1 MFCIGVLQGFA
12 QGFTYTDENGVNWE
26 CSLVSCTI
34 NIPDGTRKDSTYV
47 TIISASNYGEEVTIP
62 EVVKYERKEYTITEL
77 QGVFRNNPTL
87 KKVTLPKS
95 ATSLLRTFEGCTLL
109 SEVVNTAQIQY
120 CSGTFFECSS
130 LKSIDLSNC
139 ETIGHATFDNCYN
152 LQSVNLK
159 KCKTIESE
167 AFSNCSNLQSV
178 GDLST
183 CTSIGHSAFNKCS
196 SLKSIDISNCNFLD
210 RFAFSGCY
218 KLEEVKLS
226 KQINKINEDT
236 FDGCTNL
243 KNIDLSNC
251 TSIEESAFS
260 DCINLTSVGN
270 TALLTSIKEYA
281 FSSCIKLTTIN
292 LSNCAFIGEY
302 AFKGCTKLS
311 NINLSKCKFL
321 GHSAFYQCTE
331 LTEVDLSSCSSLE
344 ESVFSGCS
352 NLKTIKGIENF
363 TTIPA
368 YAFEGTG
375 IETLSLPLCTT
386 IQKAAFKKC
395 IQLKSVN
402 LPKCET
408 IEGYK
413 AEYYEAEGAFMGC
426 TNLQEVELPNCIS
439 IGEYTFYSCTNLQ
452 KVELPN
458 CINIGESTFSSCPKL
473 KSINIPVCQT
483 IDKEAFAY
491 CGNLN
496 EVSLPNTI
504 QKLGYKCFN
513 GNTSLTLYAKNVPA
527 LDRNPGTTAESDTLA
542 LGKNVLIIVPEESL
556 AAYQAADVWN
566 TMSERI
572 FPLGTQFD
580 YDVEAN
586 AQASTSGLQKAIG
599 EKNLRSVVTLK
610 VKGSI
615 NSYDIMVMRNKMDNL
630 HHLDLADADIKSS
643 TYQYYTGYSTQDDI
657 LGPHSFADL
666 DKLLTVKLPKS
677 VKYIDQAF
685 NKCSQLRSVEMPE
698 NLICVGDTTDYEY
711 INGGAFSD
719 CNNLE
724 EIIFHNCERIGG
736 CAFIQCCSLQEI
748 TLPKNLKH
756 IGSFAFDNCNQLKDI
771 IFPGEVET
779 ISNHAFNGCS
789 NLASIQFPPSLK
801 SIEACAFF
809 GCGKLS
815 NINLPGLTNIS
826 EGTFSCCWNLK
837 EIKLPSTLERIG
849 DNAFENCTNLNKV
862 YTYTVLP
869 INIDQN
875 TFTNFKAT
883 TLYVPTQ
890 SYDNY
895 YWSTQWGQF
904 KEIKEFDEP
913 YTYIYLD
920 NEFTLEKRFEGT
932 PDIDIKNNGALTV
945 NGKENQDA
953 GEVTVK
959 GDGNNSA
966 GTLITDGNLDAKK
979 LRFDITVNANQWYFF
994 SFPFDINLADIKTP
1008 GKYVFRKY
1016 NGSLRADQGTG
1027 GWVDLASD
1035 ETTLKQGVGYI
1046 FQTAK
1051 SGNLTLRVT
1060 KEKFGKLD
1068 ANNIVKDLS
1077 SYPSADEQN
1086 ASWNF
1091 IGNPQISYMDAASL
1105 GYDAPITYW
1114 NGNSYEAV
1122 RPGDDEF
1129 ALQPFQAFFV
1139 QKPVDVSNIEFK
1151 AEDRITKSE
1160 SINKQNNA
1168 RARRIGRGINPE
1180 RLLINLTLSDGN
1192 HTDKTRVV
1200 FNDKKSQAYEL
1211 DCDAAKFAAIND
1223 APQFYTIE
1231 AKAGNLAINERPM
1244 GSVKLGFAAKKAG
1257 NFTIS
1262 AKRMDQPMLLQDNQT
1277 GATYDLTEGDYQFA
1291 SNAGTFENRFVLVP
1305 SRGTTGIA
1313 DIVKKTGINIMPT
1326 DAGINL
1332 NGVDGKKVTIYAA
1345 DGTMLASRTFDG
1357 MLNLMKGVYI
1367 VKIDN
1372 LSTKVM
1378 VK

>member
-1 MFCIGVLQGFA
+1 MKRLLLLSVMYCIGVLQGFA
-12 QGFTYTDENGVNWE
+12 QDYFTYTDENGVNWE
-26 CSLVSCTI
+26 CYLGSTGITL
-34 NIPDGTRKDSTYV
+34 PDGTWKDSTYV
-47 TIISASNYGEEVTIP
+47 NIYSASNYGDDVTVP
-62 EVVKYERKEYTITEL
+62 EIITYNGKSYTVAEL
-77 QGVFRNNPTL
+77 GSVFSNNQTL

-95 ATSLLRTFEGCTLL
+95 SISLNHTFYKCTLL
-109 SEVVNTAQIQY
+109 SEIVNTEQIKR
-120 CSGTFFECSS
+120 CENLTFSNCSS

-139 ETIGHATFDNCYN
+139 ESLGCGDFEDCKN
-152 LQSVNLK
+152 LQSVNLR
-159 KCKTIESE
+159 KCTYIDSY
-167 AFSNCSNLQSV
+167 AFRGCSSLQSV
-178 GDLST
+178 GDISN
-183 CTSIGHSAFNKCS
+183 CTTIREEAFHFCS
-196 SLKSIDISNCNFLD
+196 SLKSIDISSCNSLED
-210 RFAFSGCY
+210 RLFAICS

-226 KQINKINEDT
+226 KQLAKIGSNV
-236 FDGCTNL
+236 FDGCSNL
-243 KNIDLSNC
+243 KSIDLSYCTSIGEYAFNECRSMTVVGSIASFSSIQRYAFNNCVNLSDIDLSNC
-251 TSIEESAFS
+251 TFVGENAF
-260 DCINLTSVGN
+260 
-270 TALLTSIKEYA
+270 Y
-281 FSSCIKLTTIN
+281 
-292 LSNCAFIGEY
+292 NCA
-302 AFKGCTKLS
+302 KLS
-311 NINLSKCKFL
+311 SINLSKCKLFETN
-321 GHSAFYQCTE
+321 AFAYCE
-331 LTEVDLSSCSSLE
+331 GLREVDLSSCSSLAE
-344 ESVFSGCS
+344 GFFKGCS

-386 IQKAAFKKC
+386 IQKAAFKEC
-395 IQLKSVN
+395 MQLKSVN
-402 LPKCET
+402 LPKCES

-413 AEYYEAEGAFMGC
+413 SEYNEADGAFYKC
-426 TNLQEVELPNCIS
+426 NNLQEVDLPS
-439 IGEYTFYSCTNLQ
+439 
-452 KVELPN
+452 

-527 LDRNPGTTAESDTLA
+527 LDRYPGTMAESDTLA

-556 AAYQAADVWN
+556 AAYQTADVWN

-572 FPLGTQFD
+572 FPMGTQFE
-580 YDVEAN
+580 YNVEAT

-630 HHLDLADADIKSS
+630 HYLDLADADVKSN
-643 TYQYYTGYSTQDDI
+643 TYDYYTGYSTQDDI

-666 DKLLTVKLPKS
+666 DKLMTVKLPKS

-685 NKCSQLRSVEMPE
+685 NNCSQLRSVEMPE
-698 NLICVGDTTDYEY
+698 NLICIGDTVDWTFWED
-711 INGGAFSD
+711 NVGAFRN
-719 CNNLE
+719 CTNLE
-724 EIIFHNCERIGG
+724 GIIFHNCERIGRY
-736 CAFIQCCSLQEI
+736 AFNQCTSLQEI

-756 IGSFAFDNCNQLKDI
+756 VGSYAFSQCSQLKDI
-771 IFPGEVET
+771 ILPSEVET
-779 ISNHAFNGCS
+779 ISYHAFEYC

-801 SIEACAFF
+801 SIESYAFS
-809 GCGKLS
+809 GCSKLS
-815 NINLPGLTNIS
+815 SINLPGLTNIS
-826 EGTFSCCWNLK
+826 ENTFSGCSNLT
-837 EIKLPSTLERIG
+837 EVKLPSTLERIG
-849 DNAFENCTNLNKV
+849 NNAFENCSNLIKV

-913 YTYIYLD
+913 YTCIYLD

-945 NGKENQDA
+945 NGKDNQNA

-959 GDGNNSA
+959 GDGNSSA

-1046 FQTAK
+1046 FQTAQ

-1332 NGVDGKKVTIYAA
+1332 NGVNGKKVTIYAA

>member
-1 MFCIGVLQGFA
+1 MKRLLLLSVMFCIGVLQGFA
-12 QGFTYTDENGVNWE
+12 QDYFTYTDENGVNWE
-26 CSLVSCTI
+26 CYLGSTGITL
-34 NIPDGTRKDSTYV
+34 PDGTWKDSTYV
-47 TIISASNYGEEVTIP
+47 NIYSASNYGDDVTVP
-62 EVVKYERKEYTITEL
+62 EIITYNGKSYTVAEL
-77 QGVFRNNPTL
+77 GSVFSNNQTL

-95 ATSLLRTFEGCTLL
+95 SISLNHTFYKCTLL
-109 SEVVNTAQIQY
+109 SEIVNTEQIKR
-120 CSGTFFECSS
+120 CENLTFSNCSS

-139 ETIGHATFDNCYN
+139 ESLGCGDFEDCKN
-152 LQSVNLK
+152 LQSVNLR
-159 KCKTIESE
+159 KCTYIDSY
-167 AFSNCSNLQSV
+167 AFRGCSSLQSV
-178 GDLST
+178 GDISN
-183 CTSIGHSAFNKCS
+183 CTTIREEAFHFCS
-196 SLKSIDISNCNFLD
+196 SLKSIDISSCNSLED
-210 RFAFSGCY
+210 RLFAICS

-226 KQINKINEDT
+226 KQLAKIGSNV
-236 FDGCTNL
+236 FDGCSNL
-243 KNIDLSNC
+243 KSIDLSYCTSIGEYAFNECRSMTVVGSIASFSSIQRYAFNNCVNLSDIDLSNC
-251 TSIEESAFS
+251 TFVGENAF
-260 DCINLTSVGN
+260 
-270 TALLTSIKEYA
+270 Y
-281 FSSCIKLTTIN
+281 
-292 LSNCAFIGEY
+292 NCA
-302 AFKGCTKLS
+302 KLS
-311 NINLSKCKFL
+311 SINLSKCKLFETN
-321 GHSAFYQCTE
+321 AFAYCE
-331 LTEVDLSSCSSLE
+331 GLREVDLSSCSSLAE
-344 ESVFSGCS
+344 GFFKGCS

-386 IQKAAFKKC
+386 IQKAAFKEC
-395 IQLKSVN
+395 MQLKSVN

-413 AEYYEAEGAFMGC
+413 PEYDGAEGAFLGC
-426 TNLQEVELPNCIS
+426 NNLQEVDLPS
-439 IGEYTFYSCTNLQ
+439 
-452 KVELPN
+452 
-458 CINIGESTFSSCPKL
+458 CINIEKYAFYSCPKL
-473 KSINIPVCQT
+473 SSINIPVCQA
-483 IDKEAFAY
+483 IGEEVFAY

-527 LDRNPGTTAESDTLA
+527 LDRYPGNMAESDTLA

-572 FPLGTQFD
+572 FPMGTQFE
-580 YDVEAN
+580 YNVEAN

-630 HHLDLADADIKSS
+630 HYLDLADADVKSN
-643 TYQYYTGYSTQDDI
+643 TYDYYTGYSTQDDI

-685 NKCSQLRSVEMPE
+685 NNCSQLRSVEMPE
-698 NLICVGDTTDYEY
+698 NLICIGDTVDWNFWED
-711 INGGAFSD
+711 NVGAFRN
-719 CNNLE
+719 CTNLE
-724 EIIFHNCERIGG
+724 EIIFHNCEKIGG
-736 CAFIQCCSLQEI
+736 YAFNKCTSLQEI
-748 TLPKNLKH
+748 TLSKNLKH
-756 IGSFAFDNCNQLKDI
+756 VGSYAFSQCNQLKDI
-771 IFPGEVET
+771 ILPSEVET
-779 ISNHAFNGCS
+779 ISYHAFEDC

-801 SIEACAFF
+801 RIESYAFS
-809 GCGKLS
+809 GCGNLS
-815 NINLPGLTNIS
+815 SINLPGLTSIS
-826 EGTFSCCWNLK
+826 NYTFFGCSNLT
-837 EIKLPSTLERIG
+837 EVKLPSTLERIG
-849 DNAFENCTNLNKV
+849 DNAFENCDNLNKV

-945 NGKENQDA
+945 NGKDNQNA

-959 GDGNNSA
+959 GDGNSSA

-1046 FQTAK
+1046 FQTAQG
-1051 SGNLTLRVT
+1051 GNLTLRVT

-1114 NGNSYEAV
+1114 NGDSYEAV

-1211 DCDAAKFAAIND
+1211 DCDAAKFAAISD

-1277 GATYDLTEGDYQFA
+1277 GATFDLTEGDYQFA

-1332 NGVDGKKVTIYAA
+1332 NGVNGKKVTIYAA

>member
-1 MFCIGVLQGFA
+1 MYCIGVLQGFA
-12 QGFTYTDENGVNWE
+12 QYASFTYTDENGVNWE
-26 CSLVSCTI
+26 CNLESAGTTM
-34 NIPDGTRKDSTYV
+34 PDGSWKDSTYV
-47 TIISASNYGEEVTIP
+47 TINGASNYGEEVTVP
-62 EVVKYERKEYTITEL
+62 GVVKYEGKDYTITQL
-77 QGVFRNNPTL
+77 GGIFSNNQTL

-95 ATSLLRTFEGCTLL
+95 VTSLNYTFNGCTLL
-109 SEVVNTAQIQY
+109 SEIVNTEQIKI
-120 CSGTFFECSS
+120 CGGSTFSGCSS
-130 LKSIDLSNC
+130 LKNIDLSNC
-139 ETIGHATFDNCYN
+139 ETIGGSTFSNCNN

-159 KCKTIESE
+159 KCITIESQ
-167 AFSNCSNLQSV
+167 AFLNCNNLKSV
-178 GDLST
+178 GNLSS
-183 CTSIGHSAFNKCS
+183 CTTIGENAFHSCY
-196 SLKSIDISNCNFLD
+196 SLKSIDISSCNSLNGNV
-210 RFAFSGCY
+210 FSDCTR
-218 KLEEVKLS
+218 LEEIKLS
-226 KQINKINEDT
+226 KQLSQIRWYT
-236 FDGCTNL
+236 FSGCTNL

-251 TSIEESAFS
+251 TSIGDYAFAECRS
-260 DCINLTSVGN
+260 LTSVGN
-270 TALLTSIKEYA
+270 TALLSSIEGYA
-281 FSSCIKLTTIN
+281 FSNCANLTNID
-292 LSNCAFIGEY
+292 LSNCTFIGEW
-302 AFKGCTKLS
+302 AFHGCPKLS
-311 NINLSKCKFL
+311 NINLSKCKL
-321 GHSAFYQCTE
+321 LENYAFMDCTE
-331 LTEVDLSSCSSLE
+331 LTEVDLSSCSSLAYGI
-344 ESVFSGCS
+344 FAYCS
-352 NLKTIKGIENF
+352 KLKTVKGIENI

-368 YAFEGTG
+368 NAFANTG

-386 IQKAAFKKC
+386 IQEGAFREC
-395 IQLKSVN
+395 SQLKS
-402 LPKCET
+402 
-408 IEGYK
+408 ID
-413 AEYYEAEGAFMGC
+413 
-426 TNLQEVELPNCIS
+426 
-439 IGEYTFYSCTNLQ
+439 
-452 KVELPN
+452 
-458 CINIGESTFSSCPKL
+458 
-473 KSINIPVCQT
+473 IPVCQS
-483 IDKEAFAY
+483 IGMNAFAS
-491 CGNLN
+491 CSRL
-496 EVSLPNTI
+496 ESASIPNTI
-504 QKLGYKCFN
+504 KSLGYKCFN
-513 GNTSLTLYAKNVPA
+513 GNTTLTLYAKNVPA
-527 LDRNPGTTAESDTLA
+527 LDRYPGNMAETDTLA

-556 AAYQAADVWN
+556 AAYQAAVVWN

-572 FPLGTQFD
+572 FPLGTQFN
-580 YDVEAN
+580 YDVEAT
-586 AQASTSGLQKAIG
+586 AQASTSGLQKTIG

-630 HHLDLADADIKSS
+630 HHLDLSDADIKSNS
-643 TYQYYTGYSTQDDI
+643 YDYYTGYSTQDDI

-666 DKLLTVKLPKS
+666 DKLMTVKLPKS
-677 VKYIDQAF
+677 VKYINQAF
-685 NKCSQLRSVEMPE
+685 NNCSQLRSVEMPE
-698 NLICVGDTTDYEY
+698 NLICVGDTLDNEWSMG
-711 INGGAFSD
+711 GGAFKN
-719 CNNLE
+719 CTNLE
-724 EIIFHNCERIGG
+724 NIIFHNCEKIGG
-736 CAFIQCCSLQEI
+736 YAFYQCNSLQEI
-748 TLPKNLKH
+748 TLPKDLKR
-756 IGSFAFDNCNQLKDI
+756 IGNSAFRYCSQLKDI
-771 IFPGEVET
+771 ILPSEVET
-779 ISNHAFNGCS
+779 INYHAFEDCG

-801 SIEACAFF
+801 SIETEAFSN
-809 GCGKLS
+809 CYKLS
-815 NINLPGLTNIS
+815 SINLPGLTSIS
-826 EGTFSCCWNLK
+826 ENTFNGCSNLT
-837 EIKLPSTLERIG
+837 EVKLPSTLERIG
-849 DNAFENCTNLNKV
+849 DNAFENCDNLNKV

-945 NGKENQDA
+945 NGKDNQNA

-959 GDGNNSA
+959 GDGNSSA

-1046 FQTAK
+1046 FQTAQG
-1051 SGNLTLRVT
+1051 GNLTLRVT

-1168 RARRIGRGINPE
+1168 RARRIGRGINPD

-1277 GATYDLTEGDYQFA
+1277 GATFDLTEGDYQFA

>member
-12 QGFTYTDENGVNWE
+12 QDYFTYTDENGVNWE
-26 CSLVSCTI
+26 CYLGSTSITL
-34 NIPDGTRKDSTYV
+34 PDGTWKDSTYV
-47 TIISASNYGEEVTIP
+47 NIYSASNYGDDVTVP
-62 EVVKYERKEYTITEL
+62 EIITYNGKSYTVAEL
-77 QGVFRNNPTL
+77 GSVFSNNQTL

-95 ATSLLRTFEGCTLL
+95 SISLNHTFYKCTLL
-109 SEVVNTAQIQY
+109 SEIVNTEQIKR
-120 CSGTFFECSS
+120 CENLTFSNCSS

-139 ETIGHATFDNCYN
+139 ESLGCGDFEDCKN
-152 LQSVNLK
+152 LQSVNLR
-159 KCKTIESE
+159 KCTYIDSY
-167 AFSNCSNLQSV
+167 AFRGCSSLQSV
-178 GDLST
+178 GDISN
-183 CTSIGHSAFNKCS
+183 CTTIREEAFHFCS
-196 SLKSIDISNCNFLD
+196 SLKSIDISSCNSLED
-210 RFAFSGCY
+210 RLFAVYS

-226 KQINKINEDT
+226 KQLAKIGSNV
-236 FDGCTNL
+236 FDGCSNL
-243 KNIDLSNC
+243 KSIDLSYCTSIGEYAFNECRSMTVVGSIASFSSIQRYAFNNCVNLSDIDLSNC
-251 TSIEESAFS
+251 TFVGENAF
-260 DCINLTSVGN
+260 
-270 TALLTSIKEYA
+270 Y
-281 FSSCIKLTTIN
+281 
-292 LSNCAFIGEY
+292 NCA
-302 AFKGCTKLS
+302 KLS
-311 NINLSKCKFL
+311 SINLSKCKLFETN
-321 GHSAFYQCTE
+321 AFAYCE
-331 LTEVDLSSCSSLE
+331 GLREVDLSSCSSLAE
-344 ESVFSGCS
+344 GFFKGCS

-386 IQKAAFKKC
+386 IQKAAFKEC
-395 IQLKSVN
+395 MQLKSVN

-413 AEYYEAEGAFMGC
+413 PEYDGAEGAFLGC
-426 TNLQEVELPNCIS
+426 NNLQEVDLPS
-439 IGEYTFYSCTNLQ
+439 
-452 KVELPN
+452 
-458 CINIGESTFSSCPKL
+458 CINIEKYAFYSCPKL
-473 KSINIPVCQT
+473 SSINIPVCQA
-483 IDKEAFAY
+483 IGEEVFAY

-527 LDRNPGTTAESDTLA
+527 LDRYPGNMAESDTLA

-556 AAYQAADVWN
+556 AAYQTADVWN

-580 YDVEAN
+580 YNVEAN

-630 HHLDLADADIKSS
+630 HYLDLADADVKSN
-643 TYQYYTGYSTQDDI
+643 TYDYYTGYSTQDDI

-685 NKCSQLRSVEMPE
+685 NNCSQLRSVEMPE
-698 NLICVGDTTDYEY
+698 NLICIGDTVDWNFWED
-711 INGGAFSD
+711 NVGAFRN
-719 CNNLE
+719 CTNLE
-724 EIIFHNCERIGG
+724 EIIFHNCEKIGG
-736 CAFIQCCSLQEI
+736 YAFNKCTSLQEI
-748 TLPKNLKH
+748 TLSKNLKH
-756 IGSFAFDNCNQLKDI
+756 VGSYAFSQCNQLKDI
-771 IFPGEVET
+771 ILPSEVET
-779 ISNHAFNGCS
+779 ISYHAFEDC

-801 SIEACAFF
+801 RIESYAFS
-809 GCGKLS
+809 GCGNLS
-815 NINLPGLTNIS
+815 SINLPGLTSIS
-826 EGTFSCCWNLK
+826 NYTFFGCSNLT
-837 EIKLPSTLERIG
+837 EVKLPSTLERIG
-849 DNAFENCTNLNKV
+849 DNAFENCDNLNKV

-945 NGKENQDA
+945 NGKDNQNA

-959 GDGNNSA
+959 GDGNSSA

-1046 FQTAK
+1046 FQTAQG
-1051 SGNLTLRVT
+1051 GNLTLRVT

-1332 NGVDGKKVTIYAA
+1332 NGVNGKKVTIYAT

>member
-1 MFCIGVLQGFA
+1 M
-12 QGFTYTDENGVNWE
+12 
-26 CSLVSCTI
+26 
-34 NIPDGTRKDSTYV
+34 PDGTWKDTTYV
-47 TIISASNYGEEVTIP
+47 TINSASNYGEEVTVP
-62 EVVKYERKEYTITEL
+62 GVVKYEGRDYTITQL
-77 QGVFRNNPTL
+77 GNIFCNNQTL

-95 ATSLLRTFEGCTLL
+95 VTSLSSTFEGCTLL
-109 SEVVNTAQIQY
+109 SEVVNTAQILY
-120 CSGTFFECSS
+120 CSRTFDECSS

-139 ETIGHATFDNCYN
+139 ETIGNATFANCYN

-159 KCKTIESE
+159 KCITIESQ
-167 AFSNCSNLQSV
+167 AFTNCYNLQSV
-178 GDLST
+178 GDLSS
-183 CTSIGHSAFNKCS
+183 CTTIMYGAFQSCS
-196 SLKSIDISNCNFLD
+196 SLKSIDISNCISLD
-210 RFAFSGCY
+210 GSVFQGCS

-226 KQINKINEDT
+226 KQINQLKESI
-236 FDGCTNL
+236 FSGCTNL
-243 KNIDLSNC
+243 KSIDLSNC
-251 TSIEESAFS
+251 TSIGGSAFNGCQS
-260 DCINLTSVGN
+260 LTSVGN
-270 TALLTSIKEYA
+270 TALLSSIQGNA
-281 FSSCIKLTTIN
+281 FWGCTNLTTID
-292 LSNCAFIGEY
+292 LSNCTFIGEG
-302 AFKGCTKLS
+302 AFSTCAKLS
-311 NINLSKCKFL
+311 NINLSKCKLL
-321 GHSAFYQCTE
+321 GNGAFNNCTN
-331 LTEVDLSSCSSLE
+331 LTEVDLSSCSSLA
-344 ESVFSGCS
+344 ESVFRGCS

-386 IQKAAFKKC
+386 IQIAAFKECK
-395 IQLKSVN
+395 QLKSVN

-408 IEGYK
+408 IEGK
-413 AEYYEAEGAFMGC
+413 LEYDGAKGAFYGC
-426 TNLQEVELPNCIS
+426 NNLQEVELPSCIN
-439 IGEYTFYSCTNLQ
+439 IEKYTFYSC
-452 KVELPN
+452 
-458 CINIGESTFSSCPKL
+458 SKL
-473 KSINIPVCQT
+473 SSINIPVCQT
-483 IDKEAFAY
+483 IGEEAFAY

-504 QKLGYKCFN
+504 QKLGYKCFD
-513 GNTSLTLYAKNVPA
+513 GNTLLTLYAKNVPA
-527 LDRNPGTTAESDTLA
+527 LDRYPGNMAETDTLA

-572 FPLGTQFD
+572 FPMGTQFN
-580 YDVEAN
+580 YDVEAT

-630 HHLDLADADIKSS
+630 HYLDLADADVKSN
-643 TYQYYTGYSTQDDI
+643 TYDYYTGYSTQDDI

-685 NKCSQLRSVEMPE
+685 NNCRQLRSIEMPE
-698 NLICVGDTTDYEY
+698 NLICVGDTTDGNYSY
-711 INGGAFSD
+711 NDNTGAFRN
-719 CNNLE
+719 CTNLE
-724 EIIFHNCERIGG
+724 EIIFHNCEKIGG
-736 CAFIQCCSLQEI
+736 NAFYQCNSLQEI

-756 IGSFAFDNCNQLKDI
+756 VGSYAFNYCSQLKDI
-771 IFPGEVET
+771 ILPSEVET
-779 ISNHAFNGCS
+779 ISDHAFEFCG
-789 NLASIQFPPSLK
+789 NLSSIQFPPSLK
-801 SIEACAFF
+801 RIESYAFRD
-809 GCGKLS
+809 CSKLS
-815 NINLPGLTNIS
+815 SINLPGLTSIS
-826 EGTFSCCWNLK
+826 ENTFSGCSNLT

-849 DNAFENCTNLNKV
+849 NNAFENCSNLNKV

-945 NGKENQDA
+945 NGKDNQDA

-959 GDGNNSA
+959 GDGNSSA

-1046 FQTAK
+1046 FQTAQ

-1332 NGVDGKKVTIYAA
+1332 NGVNGKKVTIYAA

>member
-12 QGFTYTDENGVNWE
+12 QSTSFTYTDENGVNWE
-26 CSLVSCTI
+26 CSLNYTSLAM
-34 NIPDGTRKDSTYV
+34 PDGSWKDSTYV
-47 TIISASNYGEEVTIP
+47 YINGASNYGEEVTVP
-62 EVVKYERKEYTITEL
+62 GVVKYEEKDYTIT
-77 QGVFRNNPTL
+77 QIGSIFCNNQTL

-95 ATSLLRTFEGCTLL
+95 VTSLSSTFEGCTLL
-109 SEVVNTAQIQY
+109 SEVVNTDQILY
-120 CSGTFFECSS
+120 CSRTFNECRS

-139 ETIGHATFDNCYN
+139 ETIGNATFANCYN

-159 KCKTIESE
+159 KCITIESQ
-167 AFSNCSNLQSV
+167 AFTNCNNLQSV
-178 GDLST
+178 GDLSS
-183 CTSIGHSAFNKCS
+183 CTTIMYGAFQSCS
-196 SLKSIDISNCNFLD
+196 SLKSIDISNCTSLGEEA
-210 RFAFSGCY
+210 FADCS

-226 KQINKINEDT
+226 KQINKINDDT
-236 FDGCTNL
+236 FSGCTNL
-243 KNIDLSNC
+243 KSIDLSNC
-251 TSIEESAFS
+251 TSIGGSAFNGCQS
-260 DCINLTSVGN
+260 LTSVGN
-270 TALLTSIKEYA
+270 TALLSSIQGNA
-281 FSSCIKLTTIN
+281 FSGCTNLTTIDLSN
-292 LSNCAFIGEY
+292 STFVGENAFSNCA
-302 AFKGCTKLS
+302 KLS
-311 NINLSKCKFL
+311 NINLSKCNLL
-321 GHSAFYQCTE
+321 GYGAFNNCTN
-331 LTEVDLSSCSSLE
+331 LTEVDLSSCSSLA
-344 ESVFSGCS
+344 ESVFRGCS

-368 YAFEGTG
+368 YAFEGIG

-386 IQKAAFKKC
+386 IQEGAFRTC
-395 IQLKSVN
+395 SQLKS
-402 LPKCET
+402 
-408 IEGYK
+408 ID
-413 AEYYEAEGAFMGC
+413 
-426 TNLQEVELPNCIS
+426 
-439 IGEYTFYSCTNLQ
+439 
-452 KVELPN
+452 
-458 CINIGESTFSSCPKL
+458 
-473 KSINIPVCQT
+473 IPVCQS
-483 IDKEAFAY
+483 IGMNAFAS
-491 CGNLN
+491 CSRL
-496 EVSLPNTI
+496 ESASIPNTI
-504 QKLGYKCFN
+504 KSLGYKCFN
-513 GNTSLTLYAKNVPA
+513 GNTTLTLYAKNVPA

-542 LGKNVLIIVPEESL
+542 LGKNVLIIVPKESL

-572 FPLGTQFD
+572 FPMGTQFN
-580 YDVEAN
+580 YDVEAT

-630 HHLDLADADIKSS
+630 HYLDLADADVKSN
-643 TYQYYTGYSTQDDI
+643 TYNYYTGYSTQDDI

-666 DKLLTVKLPKS
+666 DKLMTVKLPKS
-677 VKYIDQAF
+677 VKYIDLAF
-685 NKCSQLRSVEMPE
+685 NNCRQLRSVEMPE
-698 NLICVGDTTDYEY
+698 NLICVGDTADW
-711 INGGAFSD
+711 NWNKDGGAFGN
-719 CNNLE
+719 CTNLE
-724 EIIFHNCERIGG
+724 EIIFHNCEKIGG
-736 CAFIQCCSLQEI
+736 KAFYQCNSLQEI

-756 IGSFAFDNCNQLKDI
+756 IGSYAFNYCNQLKDI
-771 IFPGEVET
+771 ILPNEVET
-779 ISNHAFNGCS
+779 IGEHAFEFCY
-789 NLASIQFPPSLK
+789 NLSSVQFPPSLK
-801 SIEACAFF
+801 RIEANAFY
-809 GCGKLS
+809 CCISLS
-815 NINLPGLTNIS
+815 SINLPGLTSIS
-826 EGTFSCCWNLK
+826 ENTFSGCSNLT
-837 EIKLPSTLERIG
+837 EVKLPSTLERIG
-849 DNAFENCTNLNKV
+849 DNAFSNCDNLNKV

-945 NGKENQDA
+945 NGKDNQNA

-959 GDGNNSA
+959 GDGNSSA

-1046 FQTAK
+1046 FQTAQ

-1091 IGNPQISYMDAASL
+1091 IGNPQISYMDATSL
-1105 GYDAPITYW
+1105 GYNAPITYW

-1160 SINKQNNA
+1160 SINKQNKA

-1211 DCDAAKFAAIND
+1211 DCDAAKFAAISD

-1244 GSVKLGFAAKKAG
+1244 GSVKLGFTAKKAG

-1277 GATYDLTEGDYQFA
+1277 GATFDLTEGDYQFA

-1332 NGVDGKKVTIYAA
+1332 NGVNGKKVTIYAA

>member
-12 QGFTYTDENGVNWE
+12 QSTSFTYTDENGVNWE
-26 CSLVSCTI
+26 CSLNYTSLAM
-34 NIPDGTRKDSTYV
+34 PDGSWKDSTYV
-47 TIISASNYGEEVTIP
+47 YINGASNYGEEVTVP
-62 EVVKYERKEYTITEL
+62 GVVKYEEKDYTIT
-77 QGVFRNNPTL
+77 QIGSIFCNNQTL

-95 ATSLLRTFEGCTLL
+95 VTSLSSTFEGCTLL
-109 SEVVNTAQIQY
+109 SEVVNTDQILY
-120 CSGTFFECSS
+120 CSRTFNECRS

-139 ETIGHATFDNCYN
+139 ETIGNATFANCYN

-159 KCKTIESE
+159 KCITIESQ
-167 AFSNCSNLQSV
+167 AFTNCNNLQSV
-178 GDLST
+178 GDLSS
-183 CTSIGHSAFNKCS
+183 CTTIMYGAFQSCS
-196 SLKSIDISNCNFLD
+196 SLKSIDISNCTSLGEEA
-210 RFAFSGCY
+210 FADCS

-226 KQINKINEDT
+226 KQINKINDDT
-236 FDGCTNL
+236 FSGCTNL
-243 KNIDLSNC
+243 KSIDLSNC
-251 TSIEESAFS
+251 TSIGGSAFNGCQS
-260 DCINLTSVGN
+260 LTSVGN
-270 TALLTSIKEYA
+270 TALLSSIQGNA
-281 FSSCIKLTTIN
+281 FSGCTNLTTID
-292 LSNCAFIGEY
+292 LSNSTFVGENAFNNCA
-302 AFKGCTKLS
+302 KLS
-311 NINLSKCKFL
+311 NINLSKCNLL
-321 GHSAFYQCTE
+321 GYGAFNNCTN
-331 LTEVDLSSCSSLE
+331 LTEVDLSSCSSLA
-344 ESVFSGCS
+344 ESVFRGCS

-368 YAFEGTG
+368 YTFEGIG

-386 IQKAAFKKC
+386 IQEGAFRTC
-395 IQLKSVN
+395 SQLKS
-402 LPKCET
+402 
-408 IEGYK
+408 ID
-413 AEYYEAEGAFMGC
+413 
-426 TNLQEVELPNCIS
+426 
-439 IGEYTFYSCTNLQ
+439 
-452 KVELPN
+452 
-458 CINIGESTFSSCPKL
+458 
-473 KSINIPVCQT
+473 IPVCQS
-483 IDKEAFAY
+483 IGMNAFAS
-491 CGNLN
+491 CSRL
-496 EVSLPNTI
+496 ESASIPNTI
-504 QKLGYKCFN
+504 KSLGYKCFN
-513 GNTSLTLYAKNVPA
+513 GNTTLTLYAKNVPA

-542 LGKNVLIIVPEESL
+542 LGKNVLIIVPKESL

-572 FPLGTQFD
+572 FPMGTQFN
-580 YDVEAN
+580 YDVEAT

-630 HHLDLADADIKSS
+630 HYLDLADADVKSN
-643 TYQYYTGYSTQDDI
+643 TYNYYTGYSTQDDI

-666 DKLLTVKLPKS
+666 DKLMTVKLPKS
-677 VKYIDQAF
+677 VKYIDLAF
-685 NKCSQLRSVEMPE
+685 NNCRQLRSVEMPE
-698 NLICVGDTTDYEY
+698 NLICVGDTADW
-711 INGGAFSD
+711 NWNKDGGAFGN
-719 CNNLE
+719 CTNLE
-724 EIIFHNCERIGG
+724 EIIFHNCEKIGG
-736 CAFIQCCSLQEI
+736 KAFYQCNSLQEI

-756 IGSFAFDNCNQLKDI
+756 IGSYAFNYCNQLKDI
-771 IFPGEVET
+771 ILPNEVET
-779 ISNHAFNGCS
+779 IGEHAFEFCY
-789 NLASIQFPPSLK
+789 NLSSVQFPPSLK
-801 SIEACAFF
+801 RIEANAFY
-809 GCGKLS
+809 CCISLS
-815 NINLPGLTNIS
+815 SINLPGLTSIS
-826 EGTFSCCWNLK
+826 NNTFYGCSDLT
-837 EIKLPSTLERIG
+837 EVKLPSTLERIG
-849 DNAFENCTNLNKV
+849 DNAFSYCFNLNKV

-945 NGKENQDA
+945 NGKDNQNA

-959 GDGNNSA
+959 GDGNSSA

-1046 FQTAK
+1046 FQTAQG
-1051 SGNLTLRVT
+1051 GNLTLRVT

-1168 RARRIGRGINPE
+1168 RARRIGRGINPD

-1211 DCDAAKFAAIND
+1211 DCDAAKFAAISD

-1244 GSVKLGFAAKKAG
+1244 GSVKLGFTAKKAG
-1257 NFTIS
+1257 NFAIS

>member
-12 QGFTYTDENGVNWE
+12 DDFTYTDENGVNWE
-26 CSLVSCTI
+26 CSLSYTSI
-34 NIPDGTRKDSTYV
+34 TMPDGTYKDTTYV
-47 TIISASNYGEEVTIP
+47 YINSASNYGEEVTVP
-62 EVVKYERKEYTITEL
+62 GVVKYGGKDYTITSL
-77 QGVFRNNPTL
+77 NSIFSNNQTL

-95 ATSLLRTFEGCTLL
+95 VTSLSSTFDGCTLL
-109 SEVVNTAQIQY
+109 SEIVNTEQILY
-120 CSGTFFECSS
+120 CYYAFNNCKS

-139 ETIGHATFDNCYN
+139 ETVGSYTFSNCNN

-159 KCKTIESE
+159 RCKTIERN
-167 AFSNCSNLQSV
+167 AFSYCSSLQSV
-178 GDLST
+178 GDLSS
-183 CTSIGHSAFNKCS
+183 CTTIMDEAFRSCS
-196 SLKSIDISNCNFLD
+196 SLKSIDISNCNSLYSFVFLN
-210 RFAFSGCY
+210 CP

-226 KQINKINEDT
+226 KQINKINDGT
-236 FDGCTNL
+236 FSGCTNL
-243 KNIDLSNC
+243 KSIDLSNC
-251 TSIEESAFS
+251 TSIGGNAFAECQS
-260 DCINLTSVGN
+260 LTSVGN
-270 TALLTSIKEYA
+270 TALLNSIEERA
-281 FSSCIKLTTIN
+281 FFSCIN
-292 LSNCAFIGEY
+292 LSTIDLSNCTFIGEW
-302 AFKGCTKLS
+302 AFDFCVKLS
-311 NINLSKCKFL
+311 NINLSKCKL
-321 GHSAFYQCTE
+321 IENYAFYQCAK
-331 LTEVDLSSCSSLE
+331 LTEVDLSSCSSLT
-344 ESVFSGCS
+344 ESIFRDCS

-368 YAFEGTG
+368 YAFAGTG

-395 IQLKSVN
+395 MQLESVN

-408 IEGYK
+408 IEGYQPIN
-413 AEYYEAEGAFMGC
+413 EEGDGAFYGC
-426 TNLQEVELPNCIS
+426 NNLQEIDLPS
-439 IGEYTFYSCTNLQ
+439 
-452 KVELPN
+452 
-458 CINIGESTFSSCPKL
+458 CINIGESTFCSCPKL

-483 IDKEAFAY
+483 IGEEAFAY

-527 LDRNPGTTAESDTLA
+527 LDRNPGTMAETDTLA

-572 FPLGTQFD
+572 FPMGTQFD
-580 YDVEAN
+580 YNVEAT

-630 HHLDLADADIKSS
+630 HHLDLADADVKSN
-643 TYQYYTGYSTQDDI
+643 TYHYYTGYSTQDDI

-666 DKLLTVKLPKS
+666 DKLITVKLPKS
-677 VKYIDQAF
+677 VKSIDQAF
-685 NKCSQLRSVEMPE
+685 NNCSQLRSVEMPE
-698 NLICVGDTTDYEY
+698 NLICIGNSYDDEWSMS
-711 INGGAFSD
+711 GGAFYD
-719 CNNLE
+719 CSNLE

-736 CAFIQCCSLQEI
+736 CAFYQCNSLQEI
-748 TLPKNLKH
+748 TLPKNLIH
-756 IGSFAFDNCNQLKDI
+756 VGSFAFYNCNQLKNI
-771 IFPGEVET
+771 ILPSEVET
-779 ISNHAFNGCS
+779 ISYHAFDGCG

-801 SIEACAFF
+801 RIESYAFS
-809 GCGKLS
+809 GCYSLS
-815 NINLPGLTNIS
+815 SINLPGLTSIS
-826 EGTFSCCWNLK
+826 NNTFYGCSDLT
-837 EIKLPSTLERIG
+837 EVKLPSTLERIG
-849 DNAFENCTNLNKV
+849 DNAFSYCFNLNKV

-945 NGKENQDA
+945 NGKDNQNA

-959 GDGNNSA
+959 GDGNSSA

-1046 FQTAK
+1046 FQTAQ

-1105 GYDAPITYW
+1105 GYNAPITYW

-1160 SINKQNNA
+1160 SINKQNKA

-1211 DCDAAKFAAIND
+1211 DCDAAKFAAISD

-1244 GSVKLGFAAKKAG
+1244 GSVKLGFTAKKAG

-1277 GATYDLTEGDYQFA
+1277 GATFDLTEGDYQFD

-1313 DIVKKTGINIMPT
+1313 DIVKKTGINIMST

-1332 NGVDGKKVTIYAA
+1332 NGVNGKKVTIYAA

>member
-12 QGFTYTDENGVNWE
+12 QDYFTYTDENGVNWE
-26 CSLVSCTI
+26 CYLGSTGITL
-34 NIPDGTRKDSTYV
+34 PDGTWKDSTYV
-47 TIISASNYGEEVTIP
+47 NIYSASNYGDDVTVP
-62 EVVKYERKEYTITEL
+62 EIITYNGKSYTVAEL
-77 QGVFRNNPTL
+77 GSVFSNNQTL

-95 ATSLLRTFEGCTLL
+95 SISLNHTFYKCTLL
-109 SEVVNTAQIQY
+109 SEIVNTEQIKR
-120 CSGTFFECSS
+120 CENLTFSNCSS

-139 ETIGHATFDNCYN
+139 ESLGCGDFEDCKN
-152 LQSVNLK
+152 LQSVNLR
-159 KCKTIESE
+159 KCTYIDSY
-167 AFSNCSNLQSV
+167 AFRGCSSLQSV
-178 GDLST
+178 GDISN
-183 CTSIGHSAFNKCS
+183 CTTIREEAFHFCS
-196 SLKSIDISNCNFLD
+196 SLKSIDISSCNSLED
-210 RFAFSGCY
+210 RLFAICS

-226 KQINKINEDT
+226 KQLAKIGSNV
-236 FDGCTNL
+236 FDGCSNL
-243 KNIDLSNC
+243 KSIDLSYCTSIGEYAFNECRSMTVVGSIASFSSIQRYAFNNCVNLSDIDLSNC
-251 TSIEESAFS
+251 TFVGENAF
-260 DCINLTSVGN
+260 
-270 TALLTSIKEYA
+270 Y
-281 FSSCIKLTTIN
+281 
-292 LSNCAFIGEY
+292 NCA
-302 AFKGCTKLS
+302 KLS
-311 NINLSKCKFL
+311 SINLSKCKLFETN
-321 GHSAFYQCTE
+321 AFAYCE
-331 LTEVDLSSCSSLE
+331 GLREVDLSSCSSLAE
-344 ESVFSGCS
+344 GFFKGCS

-386 IQKAAFKKC
+386 IQKAAFKEC
-395 IQLKSVN
+395 MQLKSVN

-413 AEYYEAEGAFMGC
+413 PEYDGAEGAFLGC
-426 TNLQEVELPNCIS
+426 NNLQEVDLPS
-439 IGEYTFYSCTNLQ
+439 
-452 KVELPN
+452 
-458 CINIGESTFSSCPKL
+458 CINIEKYAFYSCPKL
-473 KSINIPVCQT
+473 SSINIPVCQA
-483 IDKEAFAY
+483 IGEEVFAY

-527 LDRNPGTTAESDTLA
+527 LDRYPGNMAESDTLA

-572 FPLGTQFD
+572 FPMGTQFE
-580 YDVEAN
+580 YNVEAN

-630 HHLDLADADIKSS
+630 HYLDLADADVKSN
-643 TYQYYTGYSTQDDI
+643 TYDYYTGYSTQDDI

-685 NKCSQLRSVEMPE
+685 NNCSQLRSVEMPE
-698 NLICVGDTTDYEY
+698 NLICIGDTVDWNFWED
-711 INGGAFSD
+711 NVGAFRN
-719 CNNLE
+719 CTNLE
-724 EIIFHNCERIGG
+724 EIIFHNCEKIGG
-736 CAFIQCCSLQEI
+736 YAFNKCTSLQEI
-748 TLPKNLKH
+748 TLSKNLKH
-756 IGSFAFDNCNQLKDI
+756 VGSYAFSQCNQLKDI
-771 IFPGEVET
+771 ILPSEVET
-779 ISNHAFNGCS
+779 ISYHAFEDC

-801 SIEACAFF
+801 RIESYAFS
-809 GCGKLS
+809 GCGNLS
-815 NINLPGLTNIS
+815 SINLPGLTSIS
-826 EGTFSCCWNLK
+826 NYTFFGCSNLT
-837 EIKLPSTLERIG
+837 EVKLPSTLERIG
-849 DNAFENCTNLNKV
+849 DNAFENCDNLNKV

-945 NGKENQDA
+945 NGKDNQNA

-959 GDGNNSA
+959 GDGNSSA

-1046 FQTAK
+1046 FQTAQG
-1051 SGNLTLRVT
+1051 GNLTLRVT

-1114 NGNSYEAV
+1114 NGDSYEAV

-1211 DCDAAKFAAIND
+1211 DCDAAKFAAISD

-1277 GATYDLTEGDYQFA
+1277 GATFDLTEGDYQFA

-1332 NGVDGKKVTIYAA
+1332 NGVNGKKVTIYAA

>member
-12 QGFTYTDENGVNWE
+12 QTFTYTDENGVNWE
-26 CSLVSCTI
+26 CCFS
-34 NIPDGTRKDSTYV
+34 NGMNMPDGSWKDTTYV
-47 TIISASNYGEEVTIP
+47 YINGASNYGEEVTVP
-62 EVVKYERKEYTITEL
+62 GVVKHEGKEYTITQL
-77 QGVFRNNPTL
+77 GSVFSNNQTL

-95 ATSLLRTFEGCTLL
+95 VTSLDYTFKGCTLL
-109 SEVVNTAQIQY
+109 SEIVNTEQIKI
-120 CSGTFFECSS
+120 CGGSTFSGCSS
-130 LKSIDLSNC
+130 LKNIDLSNC
-139 ETIGHATFDNCYN
+139 ETIGGSTFSNCNN

-159 KCKTIESE
+159 KCITIESQ
-167 AFSNCSNLQSV
+167 AFLNCNNLKSV
-178 GDLST
+178 GNLSS
-183 CTSIGHSAFNKCS
+183 CTTIGENAFHSCY
-196 SLKSIDISNCNFLD
+196 SLKSIDISSCNSLNGNV
-210 RFAFSGCY
+210 FSDCTR
-218 KLEEVKLS
+218 LEEVKLS
-226 KQINKINEDT
+226 KQLSQIRWYT
-236 FDGCTNL
+236 FNGCTNL

-251 TSIEESAFS
+251 TSIGSYAFAECRS
-260 DCINLTSVGN
+260 LTSVGN
-270 TALLTSIKEYA
+270 TALLSSIEGYA
-281 FSSCIKLTTIN
+281 FSNCANLTNID
-292 LSNCAFIGEY
+292 LSNCTFIGEW
-302 AFKGCTKLS
+302 AFRGCPKLS
-311 NINLSKCKFL
+311 NINLSKCKL
-321 GHSAFYQCTE
+321 LENYAFIDCTE
-331 LTEVDLSSCSSLE
+331 LTEVDLSSCSSLAYGI
-344 ESVFSGCS
+344 FAYCS
-352 NLKTIKGIENF
+352 KLKTVKGIENI

-368 YAFEGTG
+368 NAFANTG
-375 IETLSLPLCTT
+375 IETLSLPLCKT
-386 IQKAAFKKC
+386 IQGGAFRGC
-395 IQLKSVN
+395 SQLKS
-402 LPKCET
+402 
-408 IEGYK
+408 ID
-413 AEYYEAEGAFMGC
+413 
-426 TNLQEVELPNCIS
+426 
-439 IGEYTFYSCTNLQ
+439 
-452 KVELPN
+452 
-458 CINIGESTFSSCPKL
+458 
-473 KSINIPVCQT
+473 IPVCQS
-483 IDKEAFAY
+483 IGMNAFAS
-491 CGNLN
+491 CSRL
-496 EVSLPNTI
+496 ESASIPNTI
-504 QKLGYKCFN
+504 KSLGYKCFN
-513 GNTSLTLYAKNVPA
+513 GNTTLTLYAKNVPA
-527 LDRNPGTTAESDTLA
+527 LERYPGNMEESDTLA

-572 FPLGTQFD
+572 FPMGTQFD
-580 YDVEAN
+580 YNVEAT

-630 HHLDLADADIKSS
+630 HHLDLSDADIKSNS
-643 TYQYYTGYSTQDDI
+643 YDYYTGYSTQDDI
-657 LGPHSFADL
+657 LGPHSFANL
-666 DKLLTVKLPKS
+666 DKLMTVKLPKS

-685 NKCSQLRSVEMPE
+685 NNCSQLRSVEMPE
-698 NLICVGDTTDYEY
+698 NLICVGDTLDNEWSMG
-711 INGGAFSD
+711 GGAFNN
-719 CNNLE
+719 CTNLE
-724 EIIFHNCERIGG
+724 NIKFNNCEKIGG
-736 CAFIQCCSLQEI
+736 YAFYQCNSLQEI
-748 TLPKNLKH
+748 TFPKDLKR
-756 IGSFAFDNCNQLKDI
+756 IGNSAFRYCSQLKDI
-771 IFPGEVET
+771 ILPSEVET
-779 ISNHAFNGCS
+779 INYHAFEDCG

-801 SIEACAFF
+801 SIESYAFS
-809 GCGKLS
+809 GCSKLS
-815 NINLPGLTNIS
+815 SINLPGLTSIS
-826 EGTFSCCWNLK
+826 GGTFSGCSNLK
-837 EIKLPSTLERIG
+837 EVKLPSTLERIG
-849 DNAFENCTNLNKV
+849 NNAFENCSNLTKV

-959 GDGNNSA
+959 GDGNSSA

-1046 FQTAK
+1046 FQTAQ

-1105 GYDAPITYW
+1105 GYNAPITYW
-1114 NGNSYEAV
+1114 NGDSYEAV

-1332 NGVDGKKVTIYAA
+1332 NGVNGKKVTIYAA

>member
-12 QGFTYTDENGVNWE
+12 DDFTYTDENGVNWE
-26 CSLVSCTI
+26 CSLSYTSI
-34 NIPDGTRKDSTYV
+34 TMPDGTYKDTTYV
-47 TIISASNYGEEVTIP
+47 YINSASNYGEEVTVP
-62 EVVKYERKEYTITEL
+62 GVVKYGGKDYTITSL
-77 QGVFRNNPTL
+77 NSIFSNNQTL

-95 ATSLLRTFEGCTLL
+95 VTSLSSTFDGCTLL
-109 SEVVNTAQIQY
+109 SEIVNTEQILY
-120 CSGTFFECSS
+120 CYYAFNNCKS

-139 ETIGHATFDNCYN
+139 ETVGSYTFSNCNN

-159 KCKTIESE
+159 KCKTIERN
-167 AFSNCSNLQSV
+167 AFSYCSSLQSV
-178 GDLST
+178 GDLSS
-183 CTSIGHSAFNKCS
+183 CTTIMDEAFRSCS
-196 SLKSIDISNCNFLD
+196 SLKSIDISNCNSLYSFVFLN
-210 RFAFSGCY
+210 CP

-226 KQINKINEDT
+226 KQINKINDGT
-236 FDGCTNL
+236 FSGCTNL
-243 KNIDLSNC
+243 KSIDLSNC
-251 TSIEESAFS
+251 TSIGGNAFAECQS
-260 DCINLTSVGN
+260 LTSVGN
-270 TALLTSIKEYA
+270 TALLNSIEERA
-281 FSSCIKLTTIN
+281 FFSCIN
-292 LSNCAFIGEY
+292 LSTIDLSNCTFIGEW
-302 AFKGCTKLS
+302 AFDFCVKLS
-311 NINLSKCKFL
+311 NINLSKCKL
-321 GHSAFYQCTE
+321 IENYAFYQCAK
-331 LTEVDLSSCSSLE
+331 LTEVDLSSCSSLT
-344 ESVFSGCS
+344 ESIFRDCS

-368 YAFEGTG
+368 YAFAGTG

-395 IQLKSVN
+395 MQLKSVN

-408 IEGYK
+408 IEGYQPIN
-413 AEYYEAEGAFMGC
+413 EEGDGAFYGC
-426 TNLQEVELPNCIS
+426 NNLQEIDLPS
-439 IGEYTFYSCTNLQ
+439 
-452 KVELPN
+452 
-458 CINIGESTFSSCPKL
+458 CINIGESTFCSCPKL

-483 IDKEAFAY
+483 IGEEAFAY

-527 LDRNPGTTAESDTLA
+527 LDRNPGTMAETDTLA

-572 FPLGTQFD
+572 FPMGTQFD
-580 YDVEAN
+580 YNVEAT

-630 HHLDLADADIKSS
+630 HHLDLADADVKSN
-643 TYQYYTGYSTQDDI
+643 TYHYYTGYSTQDDI

-666 DKLLTVKLPKS
+666 DKLITVKLPKS
-677 VKYIDQAF
+677 VKSIDQAF
-685 NKCSQLRSVEMPE
+685 NNCSQLRSVEMPE
-698 NLICVGDTTDYEY
+698 NLICIGNSYDDEWSM
-711 INGGAFSD
+711 NGGAFYD
-719 CNNLE
+719 CSNLE

-736 CAFIQCCSLQEI
+736 CAFYQCNSLQEI
-748 TLPKNLKH
+748 TLPKNLIH
-756 IGSFAFDNCNQLKDI
+756 VGSFAFYNCNQLKNI
-771 IFPGEVET
+771 ILPSEVET
-779 ISNHAFNGCS
+779 ISYHAFDGCG

-801 SIEACAFF
+801 RIESYAFS
-809 GCGKLS
+809 GCYSLS
-815 NINLPGLTNIS
+815 SINLPGLTSIS
-826 EGTFSCCWNLK
+826 NNTFYGCSDLT
-837 EIKLPSTLERIG
+837 EVKLPSTLERIG
-849 DNAFENCTNLNKV
+849 DNAFSYCFNLNKV

-945 NGKENQDA
+945 NGKDNQNA

-959 GDGNNSA
+959 GDGNSSA

-1046 FQTAK
+1046 FQTAQ

-1168 RARRIGRGINPE
+1168 RTRRIGRGINPD

-1291 SNAGTFENRFVLVP
+1291 SNARTFENRFVLVP

>member
-12 QGFTYTDENGVNWE
+12 QYASFTYTDENGVNWE
-26 CSLVSCTI
+26 CNLESAGTTM
-34 NIPDGTRKDSTYV
+34 PDGSWKDSTYV
-47 TIISASNYGEEVTIP
+47 TINGASNYGEEVTVP
-62 EVVKYERKEYTITEL
+62 GVVKYEGKDYTITQL
-77 QGVFRNNPTL
+77 GGIFSNNQTL

-95 ATSLLRTFEGCTLL
+95 VTSLNYTFDGCTLL
-109 SEVVNTAQIQY
+109 SEVVNTEQILS
-120 CSGTFFECSS
+120 CSYAFSNCSS

-139 ETIGHATFDNCYN
+139 ETIGSGSFASCNN
-152 LQSVNLK
+152 LQFVNLK
-159 KCKTIESE
+159 RCKTIESQ
-167 AFSNCSNLQSV
+167 AFLNCSKLQSV
-178 GDLST
+178 GDLSS
-183 CTSIGHSAFNKCS
+183 CTTIGEGAFNSCY
-196 SLKSIDISNCNFLD
+196 SLKSIDISNCNSLNGD
-210 RFAFSGCY
+210 VFSDCTR
-218 KLEEVKLS
+218 LEEVKLS
-226 KQINKINEDT
+226 KQLNQIKWNT
-236 FDGCTNL
+236 FNGCTNL

-251 TSIEESAFS
+251 TSIGGNAFAECRS
-260 DCINLTSVGN
+260 LTSVGN
-270 TALLTSIKEYA
+270 TALLSSIEGYA
-281 FSSCIKLTTIN
+281 FSNCANLTNID
-292 LSNCAFIGEY
+292 LSNCTFIGEW
-302 AFKGCTKLS
+302 AFRGCPKLS
-311 NINLSKCKFL
+311 NINLSKCKL
-321 GHSAFYQCTE
+321 LENYAFIECTE
-331 LTEVDLSSCSSLE
+331 LTEVDLSSCSSLAYGI
-344 ESVFSGCS
+344 FAYCS
-352 NLKTIKGIENF
+352 KLKTVKGIENI

-368 YAFEGTG
+368 NAFANTG

-386 IQKAAFKKC
+386 IQEGAFRGC
-395 IQLKSVN
+395 TQLKS
-402 LPKCET
+402 
-408 IEGYK
+408 ID
-413 AEYYEAEGAFMGC
+413 
-426 TNLQEVELPNCIS
+426 
-439 IGEYTFYSCTNLQ
+439 
-452 KVELPN
+452 
-458 CINIGESTFSSCPKL
+458 
-473 KSINIPVCQT
+473 IPVCQS
-483 IDKEAFAY
+483 IGMNAFAS
-491 CGNLN
+491 CSRL
-496 EVSLPNTI
+496 ESVSIPNTI
-504 QKLGYKCFN
+504 KSLGYKCFN

-527 LDRNPGTTAESDTLA
+527 LDRYPGNMAETDTLA

-580 YDVEAN
+580 YDVEAT

-630 HHLDLADADIKSS
+630 HHLDLSDADIKSNS
-643 TYQYYTGYSTQDDI
+643 YDYYTGFSTQDDI

-677 VKYIDQAF
+677 VKYINQAF
-685 NKCSQLRSVEMPE
+685 NNCSQLRSVEMPE
-698 NLICVGDTTDYEY
+698 NLICVGDTLDNEWSM
-711 INGGAFSD
+711 GGEAFSN
-719 CNNLE
+719 CTNLE
-724 EIIFHNCERIGG
+724 YIIFHNCEKIGG
-736 CAFIQCCSLQEI
+736 SAFYQCNSLQEI

-756 IGSFAFDNCNQLKDI
+756 VGSYAFSQCSQLKDI
-771 IFPGEVET
+771 ILPSEVET
-779 ISNHAFNGCS
+779 ISYHAFEYCN

-801 SIEACAFF
+801 RIESYAFS
-809 GCGKLS
+809 GCSKLS
-815 NINLPGLTNIS
+815 SINLPGLTSIS
-826 EGTFSCCWNLK
+826 ENTFNGCSNLT
-837 EIKLPSTLERIG
+837 EVKLPSTLERIG
-849 DNAFENCTNLNKV
+849 DNAFSSCDNLNKV

-945 NGKENQDA
+945 NGKDNQNA

-959 GDGNNSA
+959 GDGNSSA

-1046 FQTAK
+1046 FQTAQ

>member
-12 QGFTYTDENGVNWE
+12 QDYFTYTDENGVNWE
-26 CSLVSCTI
+26 CYLGSTSITL
-34 NIPDGTRKDSTYV
+34 PDGTWKDSTYV
-47 TIISASNYGEEVTIP
+47 NIYSASNYGDDVTVP
-62 EVVKYERKEYTITEL
+62 EIITYNGKSYTVAEL
-77 QGVFRNNPTL
+77 GSVFSNNQTL

-95 ATSLLRTFEGCTLL
+95 SISLNHTFYKCTLL
-109 SEVVNTAQIQY
+109 SEIVNTEQIKR
-120 CSGTFFECSS
+120 CENLTFSNCSS

-139 ETIGHATFDNCYN
+139 ESLGCGDFEDCKN
-152 LQSVNLK
+152 LQSVNLR
-159 KCKTIESE
+159 KCTYIDSY
-167 AFSNCSNLQSV
+167 AFRGCSSLQSV
-178 GDLST
+178 GDISN
-183 CTSIGHSAFNKCS
+183 CTTIREEAFHFCS
-196 SLKSIDISNCNFLD
+196 SLKSIDISSCNSLED
-210 RFAFSGCY
+210 RLFAVCS

-226 KQINKINEDT
+226 KQLAKIGSNV
-236 FDGCTNL
+236 FDGCSNL
-243 KNIDLSNC
+243 KSIDLSYCTSIGEYAFNECRSMTVVGSIASFSSIQRYAFNNCVNLSDIDLSNC
-251 TSIEESAFS
+251 TFVGENAF
-260 DCINLTSVGN
+260 
-270 TALLTSIKEYA
+270 Y
-281 FSSCIKLTTIN
+281 
-292 LSNCAFIGEY
+292 NCA
-302 AFKGCTKLS
+302 KLS
-311 NINLSKCKFL
+311 SINLSKCKLFETN
-321 GHSAFYQCTE
+321 AFAYCE
-331 LTEVDLSSCSSLE
+331 GLREVDLSSCSSLAE
-344 ESVFSGCS
+344 GFFKGCS

-386 IQKAAFKKC
+386 IQKAAFKEC
-395 IQLKSVN
+395 MQLKSVN

-413 AEYYEAEGAFMGC
+413 PEYDGAEGAFLGC
-426 TNLQEVELPNCIS
+426 NNLQEVDLPS
-439 IGEYTFYSCTNLQ
+439 
-452 KVELPN
+452 
-458 CINIGESTFSSCPKL
+458 CINIEKYAFYSCPKL
-473 KSINIPVCQT
+473 SSINIPVCQA
-483 IDKEAFAY
+483 IGEEVFAY

-527 LDRNPGTTAESDTLA
+527 LDRYPGNMAESDTLA

-556 AAYQAADVWN
+556 AAYQTADVWN

-572 FPLGTQFD
+572 FPMGTQFD
-580 YDVEAN
+580 YNVEAT

-630 HHLDLADADIKSS
+630 HYLDLADADVKSN
-643 TYQYYTGYSTQDDI
+643 TYDYYTGYSTQDDI

-666 DKLLTVKLPKS
+666 DKLMTVKLPKS

-685 NKCSQLRSVEMPE
+685 NNCSQLRSVEMPE
-698 NLICVGDTTDYEY
+698 NLICVGDTTDGNYSY
-711 INGGAFSD
+711 NDNTGAFRN
-719 CNNLE
+719 CTNLE
-724 EIIFHNCERIGG
+724 EIIFHNCEKIGG
-736 CAFIQCCSLQEI
+736 NAFYQCNSLQEI

-756 IGSFAFDNCNQLKDI
+756 VGSYAFNYCSQLKDI
-771 IFPGEVET
+771 ILPSEVET
-779 ISNHAFNGCS
+779 ISDHAFEFCG
-789 NLASIQFPPSLK
+789 NLSSIQFPPSLK
-801 SIEACAFF
+801 RIESYAFRD
-809 GCGKLS
+809 CSKLS
-815 NINLPGLTNIS
+815 SINLPGLTSIS
-826 EGTFSCCWNLK
+826 ENTFSGCSNLT

-849 DNAFENCTNLNKV
+849 NNAFENCSNLNKV

-945 NGKENQDA
+945 NGKDNQNA

-959 GDGNNSA
+959 GDGNSSA

-1046 FQTAK
+1046 FQTAQG
-1051 SGNLTLRVT
+1051 GNLTLRVT

-1211 DCDAAKFAAIND
+1211 DCDAAKFAAISD

-1244 GSVKLGFAAKKAG
+1244 GSVKLGFTAKKAG

>member
-12 QGFTYTDENGVNWE
+12 DDFTYTDENGVNWE
-26 CSLVSCTI
+26 CSLSYTSI
-34 NIPDGTRKDSTYV
+34 TMPDGTYKDTTYV
-47 TIISASNYGEEVTIP
+47 YINSASNYGEEVTVP
-62 EVVKYERKEYTITEL
+62 GVVKYGGKDYTITSL
-77 QGVFRNNPTL
+77 NSIFSNNQTL

-95 ATSLLRTFEGCTLL
+95 VTSLSSTFDGCTLL
-109 SEVVNTAQIQY
+109 SEIVNTEQILY
-120 CSGTFFECSS
+120 CYYAFNNCKS

-139 ETIGHATFDNCYN
+139 ETVGSYTFSNCNN

-159 KCKTIESE
+159 KCKTIERN
-167 AFSNCSNLQSV
+167 AFSYCSSLQSV
-178 GDLST
+178 GDLSS
-183 CTSIGHSAFNKCS
+183 CTTIMDEAFRSCS
-196 SLKSIDISNCNFLD
+196 SLKSIDISNCNSLYSFVFLN
-210 RFAFSGCY
+210 CP

-226 KQINKINEDT
+226 KQINKINDGT
-236 FDGCTNL
+236 FSGCTNL
-243 KNIDLSNC
+243 KSIDLSNC
-251 TSIEESAFS
+251 TSIGGNAFAECQS
-260 DCINLTSVGN
+260 LTSVGN
-270 TALLTSIKEYA
+270 TALLNSIEERA
-281 FSSCIKLTTIN
+281 FFSCIN
-292 LSNCAFIGEY
+292 LSTIDLSNCTFIGEW
-302 AFKGCTKLS
+302 AFDFCVKLS
-311 NINLSKCKFL
+311 NINLSKCKL
-321 GHSAFYQCTE
+321 IENYAFYQCAK
-331 LTEVDLSSCSSLE
+331 LTEVDLSSCSSLT
-344 ESVFSGCS
+344 ESIFRDCS

-368 YAFEGTG
+368 YAFAGTG

-395 IQLKSVN
+395 MQLESVN

-408 IEGYK
+408 IEGYQPIN
-413 AEYYEAEGAFMGC
+413 EEGDGAFYGC
-426 TNLQEVELPNCIS
+426 NNLQEIDLPS
-439 IGEYTFYSCTNLQ
+439 
-452 KVELPN
+452 
-458 CINIGESTFSSCPKL
+458 CINIGESTFCSCPKL

-483 IDKEAFAY
+483 IGEEAFAY

-527 LDRNPGTTAESDTLA
+527 LDRNPGTMAETDTLA

-572 FPLGTQFD
+572 FPMGTQFD
-580 YDVEAN
+580 YNVEAT

-630 HHLDLADADIKSS
+630 HHLDLADADVKSN
-643 TYQYYTGYSTQDDI
+643 TYHYYTGYSTQDDI

-666 DKLLTVKLPKS
+666 DKLITVKLPKS
-677 VKYIDQAF
+677 VKSIDQAF
-685 NKCSQLRSVEMPE
+685 NNCSQLRSVEMPE
-698 NLICVGDTTDYEY
+698 NLICIGNSYDDEWSMS
-711 INGGAFSD
+711 GGAFYD
-719 CNNLE
+719 CSNLE

-736 CAFIQCCSLQEI
+736 CAFYQCNSLQEI
-748 TLPKNLKH
+748 TLPKNLIH
-756 IGSFAFDNCNQLKDI
+756 VGSFAFYNCNQLKNI
-771 IFPGEVET
+771 ILPSEVET
-779 ISNHAFNGCS
+779 ISYHAFDGCG

-801 SIEACAFF
+801 RIESYAFS
-809 GCGKLS
+809 GCYSLS
-815 NINLPGLTNIS
+815 SINLPGLTSIS
-826 EGTFSCCWNLK
+826 NNTFYGCSDLT
-837 EIKLPSTLERIG
+837 EVKLPSTLERIG
-849 DNAFENCTNLNKV
+849 DNAFSYCFNLNKV

-945 NGKENQDA
+945 NGKDNQNA

-959 GDGNNSA
+959 GDGNSSA

-1046 FQTAK
+1046 FQTAQ

-1077 SYPSADEQN
+1077 SYPSAEEQD

-1211 DCDAAKFAAIND
+1211 DCDAAKFAAISD

-1332 NGVDGKKVTIYAA
+1332 NGVNGKKVTIYAA
-1345 DGTMLASRTFDG
+1345 DGTMLALRTFDG

>member
-12 QGFTYTDENGVNWE
+12 DDFTYTDENGVNWE
-26 CSLVSCTI
+26 CSLSYTSI
-34 NIPDGTRKDSTYV
+34 TMPDGTYKDTTYV
-47 TIISASNYGEEVTIP
+47 YINSASNYGEEVTVP
-62 EVVKYERKEYTITEL
+62 GVVKYGGKDYTITSL
-77 QGVFRNNPTL
+77 NSIFSNNQTL

-95 ATSLLRTFEGCTLL
+95 VTSLSSTFDGCTLL
-109 SEVVNTAQIQY
+109 SEIVNTEQILY
-120 CSGTFFECSS
+120 CYYAFNNCKS

-139 ETIGHATFDNCYN
+139 ETVGSYTFSNCNN

-159 KCKTIESE
+159 KCKTIERN
-167 AFSNCSNLQSV
+167 AFSYCSSLQSV
-178 GDLST
+178 GDLSS
-183 CTSIGHSAFNKCS
+183 CTTIMDEAFRSCS
-196 SLKSIDISNCNFLD
+196 SLKSIDISNCNSLYSFVFLN
-210 RFAFSGCY
+210 CP

-226 KQINKINEDT
+226 KQINKINDGT
-236 FDGCTNL
+236 FSGCTNL
-243 KNIDLSNC
+243 KSIDLSNC
-251 TSIEESAFS
+251 TSIGGNAFAECQS
-260 DCINLTSVGN
+260 LTSVGN
-270 TALLTSIKEYA
+270 TALLNSIEERA
-281 FSSCIKLTTIN
+281 FFSCIN
-292 LSNCAFIGEY
+292 LSTIDLSNCTFIGEW
-302 AFKGCTKLS
+302 AFDFCVKLS
-311 NINLSKCKFL
+311 NINLSKCKL
-321 GHSAFYQCTE
+321 IENYAFYQCAK
-331 LTEVDLSSCSSLE
+331 LTEVDLSSCSSLT
-344 ESVFSGCS
+344 ESIFRDCS

-368 YAFEGTG
+368 YAFAGTG

-395 IQLKSVN
+395 MQLESVN

-408 IEGYK
+408 IEGYQPIN
-413 AEYYEAEGAFMGC
+413 EEGDGAFYGC
-426 TNLQEVELPNCIS
+426 NNLQEIDLPS
-439 IGEYTFYSCTNLQ
+439 
-452 KVELPN
+452 
-458 CINIGESTFSSCPKL
+458 CINIGESTFCSCPKL

-483 IDKEAFAY
+483 IGEEAFAY

-527 LDRNPGTTAESDTLA
+527 LDRNPGTMAETDTLA

-572 FPLGTQFD
+572 FPMGTQFD
-580 YDVEAN
+580 YNVEAT

-630 HHLDLADADIKSS
+630 HHLDLADADVKSN
-643 TYQYYTGYSTQDDI
+643 TYHYYTGYSTQDDI

-666 DKLLTVKLPKS
+666 DKLITVKLPKS
-677 VKYIDQAF
+677 VKSIDQAF
-685 NKCSQLRSVEMPE
+685 NNCSQLRSVEMPE
-698 NLICVGDTTDYEY
+698 NLICIGNSYDDEWSMS
-711 INGGAFSD
+711 GGAFYD
-719 CNNLE
+719 CSNLE

-736 CAFIQCCSLQEI
+736 CAFYQCNSLQEI
-748 TLPKNLKH
+748 TLPKNLIH
-756 IGSFAFDNCNQLKDI
+756 VGSFAFYNCNQLKNI
-771 IFPGEVET
+771 ILPSEVET
-779 ISNHAFNGCS
+779 ISYHAFDGCG

-801 SIEACAFF
+801 RIESYAFS
-809 GCGKLS
+809 GCYSLS
-815 NINLPGLTNIS
+815 SINLPGLTSIS
-826 EGTFSCCWNLK
+826 NNTFYGCSDLT
-837 EIKLPSTLERIG
+837 EVKLPSTLERIG
-849 DNAFENCTNLNKV
+849 DNAFSYCFNLNKV

-945 NGKENQDA
+945 NGKDNQNA

-959 GDGNNSA
+959 GDGNSSA

-1016 NGSLRADQGTG
+1016 NGSIRADQGTG

-1046 FQTAK
+1046 FQTAQ

-1168 RARRIGRGINPE
+1168 RARRIGRGINPD

-1277 GATYDLTEGDYQFA
+1277 GATFDLTEGDYQFA

>member
-1 MFCIGVLQGFA
+1 M
-12 QGFTYTDENGVNWE
+12 
-26 CSLVSCTI
+26 
-34 NIPDGTRKDSTYV
+34 PDGSWKDSTYV
-47 TIISASNYGEEVTIP
+47 TINGASNYGEEVTVP
-62 EVVKYERKEYTITEL
+62 GVVKYEGKDYTITQL
-77 QGVFRNNPTL
+77 NGVFSSNQTL

-95 ATSLLRTFEGCTLL
+95 VTSLSITFSGCTLL
-109 SEVVNTAQIQY
+109 SEVVNTEQILY
-120 CSGTFFECSS
+120 CYYTFTNCSS

-139 ETIGHATFDNCYN
+139 ETIGSNAFSNCNN

-159 KCKTIESE
+159 KCKTIEDN

-178 GDLST
+178 GNLSS
-183 CTSIGHSAFNKCS
+183 CTTIMDQAFRSCS
-196 SLKSIDISNCNFLD
+196 SLKSIDISNCNSLGSYVFQ
-210 RFAFSGCY
+210 SCS

-226 KQINKINEDT
+226 KQINKINDGT
-236 FDGCTNL
+236 FHGCTNL
-243 KNIDLSNC
+243 KSIDLSNC
-251 TSIEESAFS
+251 TSIGGDAF
-260 DCINLTSVGN
+260 CNCQNLTSIGN
-270 TALLTSIKEYA
+270 TALLSSILGNA
-281 FSSCIKLTTIN
+281 FWDCTNLTTID
-292 LSNCAFIGEY
+292 LSNCTFVGENAFSY
-302 AFKGCTKLS
+302 CAKLS
-311 NINLSKCKFL
+311 NINLSKCKLL
-321 GHSAFYQCTE
+321 GNGAFNNCTN
-331 LTEVDLSSCSSLE
+331 LTEVDLSSCSSLT
-344 ESVFSGCS
+344 ESIFRDCS
-352 NLKTIKGIENF
+352 NLKMIKGIENF

-375 IETLSLPLCTT
+375 IETLTLPLCTT
-386 IQKAAFKKC
+386 IQKAAFKECK
-395 IQLKSVN
+395 QLKSVN

-413 AEYYEAEGAFMGC
+413 LENDGAEGAFLGC
-426 TNLQEVELPNCIS
+426 NNLQEVELPSCIN
-439 IGEYTFYSCTNLQ
+439 IEKYTFYSC
-452 KVELPN
+452 
-458 CINIGESTFSSCPKL
+458 SKL
-473 KSINIPVCQT
+473 SSINIPVCQT
-483 IDKEAFAY
+483 IGDVAFAN
-491 CGNLN
+491 CDNLN
-496 EVSLPNTI
+496 TVSLPNTI

-513 GNTSLTLYAKNVPA
+513 GNTILTLYAKNVPT
-527 LDRNPGTTAESDTLA
+527 LDNNPGSYPDMDNSV

-572 FPLGTQFD
+572 FPLGTQFN
-580 YDVEAN
+580 YDVEAT

-630 HHLDLADADIKSS
+630 HHLDLADADVKSN
-643 TYQYYTGYSTQDDI
+643 TYHYYTGYCTQDDI

-666 DKLLTVKLPKS
+666 NKLITVKLPKS
-677 VKYIDQAF
+677 VKYINQAF
-685 NKCSQLRSVEMPE
+685 NNCSQLRSVEMPE
-698 NLICVGDTTDYEY
+698 NLICVGDTLDNEWSM
-711 INGGAFSD
+711 GGEAFSN
-719 CNNLE
+719 CPNLE
-724 EIIFHNCERIGG
+724 NIMFHNCEKIGG
-736 CAFIQCCSLQEI
+736 SAFYQCNSLQEI

-756 IGSFAFDNCNQLKDI
+756 VGSYAFYNCNQLKNI
-771 IFPGEVET
+771 ILPSEVET
-779 ISNHAFNGCS
+779 ISYHAFEACY
-789 NLASIQFPPSLK
+789 NLTSIQFPPSLK
-801 SIEACAFF
+801 SIEANAFN
-809 GCGKLS
+809 CCNSLS
-815 NINLPGLTNIS
+815 SINLPGLTSIS
-826 EGTFSCCWNLK
+826 ENTFSGCSNLK
-837 EIKLPSTLERIG
+837 EVKLPSTLERIG
-849 DNAFENCTNLNKV
+849 DYAFSECSNLNKV

-959 GDGNNSA
+959 GDGNSSA

-1046 FQTAK
+1046 FQTAQ

-1105 GYDAPITYW
+1105 GYNAPITYW
-1114 NGNSYEAV
+1114 NGDSYEAV

-1332 NGVDGKKVTIYAA
+1332 NGVNGKKVTIYAA

>member
-12 QGFTYTDENGVNWE
+12 QYASFTYTDENGVNWE
-26 CSLVSCTI
+26 CNLESAGTTM
-34 NIPDGTRKDSTYV
+34 PDGSWKDSTYV
-47 TIISASNYGEEVTIP
+47 TINGASNYGEEVTVP
-62 EVVKYERKEYTITEL
+62 GVVKYEGKDYTITQL
-77 QGVFRNNPTL
+77 GGIFSNNQTL

-95 ATSLLRTFEGCTLL
+95 VTSLNYTFDGCTLL
-109 SEVVNTAQIQY
+109 SEVVNTEQILS
-120 CSGTFFECSS
+120 CSYAFSNCSS

-139 ETIGHATFDNCYN
+139 ETIGSGSFASCNN
-152 LQSVNLK
+152 LQFVNLK
-159 KCKTIESE
+159 RCKTIESQ
-167 AFSNCSNLQSV
+167 AFLNCSKLQSV
-178 GDLST
+178 GDLSS
-183 CTSIGHSAFNKCS
+183 CTTIGEGAFNSCY
-196 SLKSIDISNCNFLD
+196 SLKSIDISNCNSLNGD
-210 RFAFSGCY
+210 VFSDCTR
-218 KLEEVKLS
+218 LEEVKLS
-226 KQINKINEDT
+226 KQLNQIKWNT
-236 FDGCTNL
+236 FNGCTNL

-251 TSIEESAFS
+251 TSIGGNAFAECRS
-260 DCINLTSVGN
+260 LTSVGN
-270 TALLTSIKEYA
+270 TALLSSIEGYA
-281 FSSCIKLTTIN
+281 FSNCANLTNID
-292 LSNCAFIGEY
+292 LSNCTFIGEW
-302 AFKGCTKLS
+302 AFRGCPKLS
-311 NINLSKCKFL
+311 NINLSKCKL
-321 GHSAFYQCTE
+321 LENYAFIECTE
-331 LTEVDLSSCSSLE
+331 LTEVDLSSCSSLAYGI
-344 ESVFSGCS
+344 FAYCS
-352 NLKTIKGIENF
+352 KLKTVKGIENI

-368 YAFEGTG
+368 NAFANTG

-386 IQKAAFKKC
+386 IQEGAFRGC
-395 IQLKSVN
+395 TQLKS
-402 LPKCET
+402 
-408 IEGYK
+408 ID
-413 AEYYEAEGAFMGC
+413 
-426 TNLQEVELPNCIS
+426 
-439 IGEYTFYSCTNLQ
+439 
-452 KVELPN
+452 
-458 CINIGESTFSSCPKL
+458 
-473 KSINIPVCQT
+473 IPVCQS
-483 IDKEAFAY
+483 IGMNAFAS
-491 CGNLN
+491 CSRL
-496 EVSLPNTI
+496 ESVSIPNTI
-504 QKLGYKCFN
+504 KSLGYKCFN

-527 LDRNPGTTAESDTLA
+527 LDRYPGNMAETDTLA

-580 YDVEAN
+580 YDVEAT

-630 HHLDLADADIKSS
+630 HHLDLSDADIKSNS
-643 TYQYYTGYSTQDDI
+643 YDYYTGFSTQDDI
-657 LGPHSFADL
+657 LDPHSFADL

-677 VKYIDQAF
+677 VKYINQAF
-685 NKCSQLRSVEMPE
+685 NNCSQLRSVEMPE
-698 NLICVGDTTDYEY
+698 NLICVGDTLDNEWSM
-711 INGGAFSD
+711 GGEAFSN
-719 CNNLE
+719 CTNLE
-724 EIIFHNCERIGG
+724 YIIFHNCEKIGG
-736 CAFIQCCSLQEI
+736 SAFYQCNSLQEI

-756 IGSFAFDNCNQLKDI
+756 VGSYAFSQCSQLKDI
-771 IFPGEVET
+771 ILPSEVET
-779 ISNHAFNGCS
+779 ISYHAFEYCN

-801 SIEACAFF
+801 RIESYAFS
-809 GCGKLS
+809 GCSKLS
-815 NINLPGLTNIS
+815 SINLPGLTSIS
-826 EGTFSCCWNLK
+826 ENTFNGCSNLT
-837 EIKLPSTLERIG
+837 EVKLPSTLERIG
-849 DNAFENCTNLNKV
+849 DNAFSSCDNLNKV

-945 NGKENQDA
+945 NGKDNQNA

-959 GDGNNSA
+959 GDGNSSA

-1046 FQTAK
+1046 FQTAQC
-1051 SGNLTLRVT
+1051 GNLTLRVT

>member
-12 QGFTYTDENGVNWE
+12 QSTFTYTDENGVNWE
-26 CSLVSCTI
+26 CSLNYTGTTM
-34 NIPDGTRKDSTYV
+34 PDGSWKDSTYV
-47 TIISASNYGEEVTIP
+47 TINGASNYGEEVTVP
-62 EVVKYERKEYTITEL
+62 GVVKYEGKDYTITDL
-77 QGVFRNNPTL
+77 GGIFCNNQTL

-95 ATSLLRTFEGCTLL
+95 VTSLSSTFDGCTLL
-109 SEVVNTAQIQY
+109 SEVINTEQILS
-120 CSGTFFECSS
+120 CSGTFNNCSS

-139 ETIGHATFDNCYN
+139 ETIGCNTFMNCIN
-152 LQSVNLK
+152 LQSIKLER
-159 KCKTIESE
+159 CKNIESG
-167 AFSNCSNLQSV
+167 AFSYCSKLQSV
-178 GDLST
+178 GNPSN
-183 CTSIGHSAFNKCS
+183 CTTIGQSAFENCS
-196 SLKSIDISNCNFLD
+196 LLMSIDISNCNSLASY
-210 RFAFSGCY
+210 AFQGCS

-226 KQINKINEDT
+226 KQLNQIKYGT
-236 FDGCTNL
+236 FSGCTNLKSIDLSNCTTIEAYAFTNCSNLEEVKLSKQLNTISESTFSGCTNL
-243 KNIDLSNC
+243 KNIDLSYCTTIEKNAFINC
-251 TSIEESAFS
+251 YSLS
-260 DCINLTSVGN
+260 D
-270 TALLTSIKEYA
+270 
-281 FSSCIKLTTIN
+281 IN
-292 LSNCAFIGEY
+292 LSICQSIG
-302 AFKGCTKLS
+302 S
-311 NINLSKCKFL
+311 
-321 GHSAFYQCTE
+321 
-331 LTEVDLSSCSSLE
+331 
-344 ESVFSGCS
+344 
-352 NLKTIKGIENF
+352 
-363 TTIPA
+363 
-368 YAFEGTG
+368 
-375 IETLSLPLCTT
+375 
-386 IQKAAFKKC
+386 AAFADCKH
-395 IQLKSVN
+395 L
-402 LPKCET
+402 
-408 IEGYK
+408 
-413 AEYYEAEGAFMGC
+413 EA
-426 TNLQEVELPNCIS
+426 VS
-439 IGEYTFYSCTNLQ
+439 I
-452 KVELPN
+452 
-458 CINIGESTFSSCPKL
+458 
-473 KSINIPVCQT
+473 
-483 IDKEAFAY
+483 
-491 CGNLN
+491 
-496 EVSLPNTI
+496 PNTI
-504 QKLGYKCFN
+504 KYMGYKCFN
-513 GNTSLTLYAKNVPA
+513 GNTTLTLYAKNVPT
-527 LDRNPGTTAESDTLA
+527 LDERSEDYADMDHSA

-572 FPLGTQFD
+572 FPMGTQFE
-580 YDVEAN
+580 YNVEAN

-630 HHLDLADADIKSS
+630 HHLDLSDADIKSNS
-643 TYQYYTGYSTQDDI
+643 YDYYTGYSTQDDI

-666 DKLLTVKLPKS
+666 DKLMTVKLPKS
-677 VKYIDQAF
+677 VKYINQAF
-685 NKCSQLRSVEMPE
+685 NNCSQLRSVEMPE
-698 NLICVGDTTDYEY
+698 NLICVGNTTDNEWGMMD
-711 INGGAFSD
+711 GGAFGN
-719 CNNLE
+719 CTNLE

-736 CAFIQCCSLQEI
+736 NAFYNCYSLQEI

-756 IGSFAFDNCNQLKDI
+756 IGSNAFNQCSQLKDI
-771 IFPGEVET
+771 ILPSEVET
-779 ISNHAFNGCS
+779 ISSYAFASCG

-801 SIEACAFF
+801 SIESSAFAN
-809 GCGKLS
+809 CSKLS
-815 NINLPGLTNIS
+815 SINLPGLTSIS
-826 EGTFSCCWNLK
+826 ENTFSGCSNLT
-837 EIKLPSTLERIG
+837 EVKLPSTLERIG
-849 DNAFENCTNLNKV
+849 DRAFEGCSNLTKV

-875 TFTNFKAT
+875 TFTNFKST

-945 NGKENQDA
+945 NGKDNQNA

-959 GDGNNSA
+959 GDGNSSA

-1046 FQTAK
+1046 FQTAQG
-1051 SGNLTLRVT
+1051 GNLTLRVT

>member
-12 QGFTYTDENGVNWE
+12 QTFTYTDENGVNWE
-26 CSLVSCTI
+26 CCFS
-34 NIPDGTRKDSTYV
+34 NGMNMPDGSWKDTTYV
-47 TIISASNYGEEVTIP
+47 YINGASNYGEEVTVP
-62 EVVKYERKEYTITEL
+62 GVVKHEGKEYTITQL
-77 QGVFRNNPTL
+77 GSVFSNNQTL

-95 ATSLLRTFEGCTLL
+95 VTSLDYTFKGCTLL
-109 SEVVNTAQIQY
+109 SEIVNTEQIKI
-120 CSGTFFECSS
+120 CGGSTFSGCSS
-130 LKSIDLSNC
+130 LKNIDLSNC
-139 ETIGHATFDNCYN
+139 VTIGGSTFSNCNN

-159 KCKTIESE
+159 KCITIESQ
-167 AFSNCSNLQSV
+167 AFLNCNNLKSV
-178 GDLST
+178 GNLSS
-183 CTSIGHSAFNKCS
+183 CTTIGENAFHSCY
-196 SLKSIDISNCNFLD
+196 SLKSIDISSCNSLNGNV
-210 RFAFSGCY
+210 FSDCTR
-218 KLEEVKLS
+218 LEEVKLS
-226 KQINKINEDT
+226 KQLSQIRWYT
-236 FDGCTNL
+236 FNGCTNL

-251 TSIEESAFS
+251 TSIGSYAFAECRS
-260 DCINLTSVGN
+260 LTSVGN
-270 TALLTSIKEYA
+270 TALLSSIEGYA
-281 FSSCIKLTTIN
+281 FSNCANLTNID
-292 LSNCAFIGEY
+292 LSNCTFIGEW
-302 AFKGCTKLS
+302 AFRGCPKLS
-311 NINLSKCKFL
+311 NINLSKCKL
-321 GHSAFYQCTE
+321 LENYAFIDCTE
-331 LTEVDLSSCSSLE
+331 LTEVDLSSCSSLAYGI
-344 ESVFSGCS
+344 FAYCS
-352 NLKTIKGIENF
+352 KLKTVKGIENI

-368 YAFEGTG
+368 NAFANTG

-386 IQKAAFKKC
+386 IQGGAFRGC
-395 IQLKSVN
+395 SQLKS
-402 LPKCET
+402 
-408 IEGYK
+408 ID
-413 AEYYEAEGAFMGC
+413 
-426 TNLQEVELPNCIS
+426 
-439 IGEYTFYSCTNLQ
+439 
-452 KVELPN
+452 
-458 CINIGESTFSSCPKL
+458 
-473 KSINIPVCQT
+473 IPVCQS
-483 IDKEAFAY
+483 IGMNAFAS
-491 CGNLN
+491 CSRL
-496 EVSLPNTI
+496 ESASIPNTI
-504 QKLGYKCFN
+504 KSLGYKCFN
-513 GNTSLTLYAKNVPA
+513 GNTTLTLYAKNVPA
-527 LDRNPGTTAESDTLA
+527 LERYPGNMEESDTLA

-556 AAYQAADVWN
+556 AAYQTADVWN

-572 FPLGTQFD
+572 FPLGTQFN
-580 YDVEAN
+580 YDVEAT

-630 HHLDLADADIKSS
+630 HHLDLADADVKSN
-643 TYQYYTGYSTQDDI
+643 TYDYYTGYSTQDDI

-685 NKCSQLRSVEMPE
+685 NNCSQLRSVEMPE
-698 NLICVGDTTDYEY
+698 NLICVGNSYDNDWGMMD
-711 INGGAFSD
+711 GGAFVN

-736 CAFIQCCSLQEI
+736 NAFYQCNSLQEI

-756 IGSFAFDNCNQLKDI
+756 VGSSAFRYCSQLKDI
-771 IFPGEVET
+771 ILPSEVET
-779 ISNHAFNGCS
+779 ISYHAFNNCS

-801 SIEACAFF
+801 RIESYAFSC
-809 GCGKLS
+809 CGNLS
-815 NINLPGLTNIS
+815 SINLPGLTSIS
-826 EGTFSCCWNLK
+826 ESTFYGCSNLT
-837 EIKLPSTLERIG
+837 EVKLPSTLERIG
-849 DNAFENCTNLNKV
+849 DNAFSECSNLTKV

-959 GDGNNSA
+959 GDGNSSA

-1046 FQTAK
+1046 FQTAQG
-1051 SGNLTLRVT
+1051 GNLTLRVT

-1192 HTDKTRVV
+1192 HTDKTRIV

>member
-12 QGFTYTDENGVNWE
+12 QDYFTYTDENGVNWE
-26 CSLVSCTI
+26 CYLGSTGITL
-34 NIPDGTRKDSTYV
+34 PDGTWKDSTYV
-47 TIISASNYGEEVTIP
+47 NIYSASNYGDDVTVP
-62 EVVKYERKEYTITEL
+62 EIITYNGKSYTVAEL
-77 QGVFRNNPTL
+77 GSVFSNNQTL

-95 ATSLLRTFEGCTLL
+95 SISLNHTFYKCTLL
-109 SEVVNTAQIQY
+109 SEIVNTEQIKR
-120 CSGTFFECSS
+120 CENLTFSNCSS

-139 ETIGHATFDNCYN
+139 ESLGCGDFEDCKN
-152 LQSVNLK
+152 LQSVNLR
-159 KCKTIESE
+159 KCTYIDSY
-167 AFSNCSNLQSV
+167 AFRGCSSLQSV
-178 GDLST
+178 GDISN
-183 CTSIGHSAFNKCS
+183 CTTIREEAFHFCS
-196 SLKSIDISNCNFLD
+196 SLKSIDISSCNSLED
-210 RFAFSGCY
+210 RLFAICS

-226 KQINKINEDT
+226 KQLAKIGSNV
-236 FDGCTNL
+236 FDGCSNL
-243 KNIDLSNC
+243 KSIDLSYCTSIGEYAFNECRSMTVVGSIASFSSIQRYAFNNCVNLSDIDLSNC
-251 TSIEESAFS
+251 TFVGENAF
-260 DCINLTSVGN
+260 
-270 TALLTSIKEYA
+270 Y
-281 FSSCIKLTTIN
+281 
-292 LSNCAFIGEY
+292 NCA
-302 AFKGCTKLS
+302 KLS
-311 NINLSKCKFL
+311 SINLSKCKLFETN
-321 GHSAFYQCTE
+321 AFAYCE
-331 LTEVDLSSCSSLE
+331 GLREVDLSSCSSLAE
-344 ESVFSGCS
+344 GFFKGCS

-386 IQKAAFKKC
+386 IQKAAFKEC
-395 IQLKSVN
+395 MQLKSVN

-413 AEYYEAEGAFMGC
+413 PEYDGAEGAFLGC
-426 TNLQEVELPNCIS
+426 NKLQEVDLPS
-439 IGEYTFYSCTNLQ
+439 
-452 KVELPN
+452 
-458 CINIGESTFSSCPKL
+458 CINIEKYAFYSCPKL
-473 KSINIPVCQT
+473 SSINIPVCQA
-483 IDKEAFAY
+483 IGEEVFAY

-527 LDRNPGTTAESDTLA
+527 LDRYPGNMAESDTLA

-572 FPLGTQFD
+572 FPMGTQFE
-580 YDVEAN
+580 YNVEAN

-630 HHLDLADADIKSS
+630 HYLDLADADVKSN
-643 TYQYYTGYSTQDDI
+643 TYDYYTGYSTQDDI

-685 NKCSQLRSVEMPE
+685 NNCSQLRSVEMPE
-698 NLICVGDTTDYEY
+698 NLICIGDTVDWTFWED
-711 INGGAFSD
+711 NVGAFRN
-719 CNNLE
+719 CTNLE
-724 EIIFHNCERIGG
+724 GIIFHNCERIGRY
-736 CAFIQCCSLQEI
+736 AFNQCTSLQEI

-756 IGSFAFDNCNQLKDI
+756 VGSYAFSQCSQLKDI
-771 IFPGEVET
+771 ILPSEVET
-779 ISNHAFNGCS
+779 ISYHAFEYC

-801 SIEACAFF
+801 SIESYAFS
-809 GCGKLS
+809 GCSKLS
-815 NINLPGLTNIS
+815 SINLPGLTNIS
-826 EGTFSCCWNLK
+826 ENTFSGCSNLT
-837 EIKLPSTLERIG
+837 EVKLPSTLERIG
-849 DNAFENCTNLNKV
+849 NNAFENCSNLTKV

-945 NGKENQDA
+945 NGKDNQNA

-959 GDGNNSA
+959 GDGNSSA

-1046 FQTAK
+1046 FQTAQ

-1105 GYDAPITYW
+1105 GYNAPITYW

-1168 RARRIGRGINPE
+1168 RTRRIGRGINPD
-1180 RLLINLTLSDGN
+1180 RLLINLALSDGN

-1332 NGVDGKKVTIYAA
+1332 NGVNGKKVTIYAA

>member
-12 QGFTYTDENGVNWE
+12 DDFTYTDENGVNWE
-26 CSLVSCTI
+26 CSLSYTSI
-34 NIPDGTRKDSTYV
+34 TMPDGTYKDTTYV
-47 TIISASNYGEEVTIP
+47 YINSASNYGEEVTVP
-62 EVVKYERKEYTITEL
+62 GVVKYGGKDYTITSL
-77 QGVFRNNPTL
+77 NSIFSNNQTL

-95 ATSLLRTFEGCTLL
+95 VTSLSSTFDGCTLL
-109 SEVVNTAQIQY
+109 SEIVNTEQILY
-120 CSGTFFECSS
+120 CYYAFNNCKS
-130 LKSIDLSNC
+130 LKSINLSNC
-139 ETIGHATFDNCYN
+139 ETVGSYTFSNCNN

-159 KCKTIESE
+159 KCKTIERN
-167 AFSNCSNLQSV
+167 AFSYCSSLQSV
-178 GDLST
+178 GDLSS
-183 CTSIGHSAFNKCS
+183 CTTIMDEAFRSCS
-196 SLKSIDISNCNFLD
+196 SLKSIDISNCNSLYSFVFLN
-210 RFAFSGCY
+210 CP

-226 KQINKINEDT
+226 KQINKINDGT
-236 FDGCTNL
+236 FSGCTNL
-243 KNIDLSNC
+243 KSIDLSNC
-251 TSIEESAFS
+251 TSIGGNAFAECQS
-260 DCINLTSVGN
+260 LTSVGN
-270 TALLTSIKEYA
+270 TALLNSIEERA
-281 FSSCIKLTTIN
+281 FFSCIN
-292 LSNCAFIGEY
+292 LSTIDLSNCTFIGEW
-302 AFKGCTKLS
+302 AFDFCVKLS
-311 NINLSKCKFL
+311 NINLSKCKL
-321 GHSAFYQCTE
+321 IENYAFYQCAK
-331 LTEVDLSSCSSLE
+331 LTEVDLSSCSSLT
-344 ESVFSGCS
+344 ESIFRDCS

-368 YAFEGTG
+368 YAFAGTG

-395 IQLKSVN
+395 MQLESVN

-408 IEGYK
+408 IEGYQPIN
-413 AEYYEAEGAFMGC
+413 EEGDGAFYGC
-426 TNLQEVELPNCIS
+426 NNLQEIDLPS
-439 IGEYTFYSCTNLQ
+439 
-452 KVELPN
+452 
-458 CINIGESTFSSCPKL
+458 CINIGESTFCSCPKL

-483 IDKEAFAY
+483 IGEEAFAY

-527 LDRNPGTTAESDTLA
+527 LDRNPGTMAETDTLA

-572 FPLGTQFD
+572 FPMGTQFD
-580 YDVEAN
+580 YNVEAT

-630 HHLDLADADIKSS
+630 HHLDLADADVKSN
-643 TYQYYTGYSTQDDI
+643 TYHYYTGYSTQDDI

-666 DKLLTVKLPKS
+666 DKLITVKLPKS
-677 VKYIDQAF
+677 VKSIDQAF
-685 NKCSQLRSVEMPE
+685 NNCSQLRSVEMPE
-698 NLICVGDTTDYEY
+698 NLICIGNSYDDEWSMS
-711 INGGAFSD
+711 GGAFYD
-719 CNNLE
+719 CSNLE

-736 CAFIQCCSLQEI
+736 CAFYQCNSLQEI
-748 TLPKNLKH
+748 TLPKNLIH
-756 IGSFAFDNCNQLKDI
+756 VGSFAFYNCNQLKNI
-771 IFPGEVET
+771 ILPSEVET
-779 ISNHAFNGCS
+779 ISYHAFDGCG

-801 SIEACAFF
+801 RIESYAFS
-809 GCGKLS
+809 GCYSLS
-815 NINLPGLTNIS
+815 SINLPGLTSIS
-826 EGTFSCCWNLK
+826 NNTFYGCSDLT
-837 EIKLPSTLERIG
+837 EVKLPSTLERIG
-849 DNAFENCTNLNKV
+849 DNAFSYCFNLTKV

-945 NGKENQDA
+945 NGKDNQNA

-959 GDGNNSA
+959 GDGNSSA

-1046 FQTAK
+1046 FQTAQG
-1051 SGNLTLRVT
+1051 GNLTLRVT

-1277 GATYDLTEGDYQFA
+1277 GATFDLTEGDYQFA

-1332 NGVDGKKVTIYAA
+1332 NGVNGKKVTIYAA

>member
-1 MFCIGVLQGFA
+1 M
-12 QGFTYTDENGVNWE
+12 
-26 CSLVSCTI
+26 
-34 NIPDGTRKDSTYV
+34 PDGTYKDTTYV
-47 TIISASNYGEEVTIP
+47 YINGASNYGEEVTVP
-62 EVVKYERKEYTITEL
+62 GVVKYEGKDYIITQL
-77 QGVFRNNPTL
+77 NGVFSSNQTL

-95 ATSLLRTFEGCTLL
+95 VTSLSSTFDGCTLL
-109 SEVVNTAQIQY
+109 SEVVNTEQIQRFGY
-120 CSGTFFECSS
+120 STFSNCSS
-130 LKSIDLSNC
+130 LKSIDMSNC
-139 ETIGHATFDNCYN
+139 ETIGSSAFENCKN

-159 KCKTIESE
+159 KCKTIESN

-178 GDLST
+178 DDLSS
-183 CTSIGHSAFNKCS
+183 CTTIMGRAFQYCS
-196 SLKSIDISNCNFLD
+196 SLKSIDISNCNSLD
-210 RFAFSGCY
+210 GSVFEGCS

-226 KQINKINEDT
+226 KQIIKINNNT
-236 FDGCTNL
+236 FNGCTNL
-243 KNIDLSNC
+243 KSIDLSNCISIGEYAFSNCLNLTSIGNTALLNSILERTFQGCTNLTTIDLSNC
-251 TSIEESAFS
+251 TFI
-260 DCINLTSVGN
+260 GG
-270 TALLTSIKEYA
+270 YA
-281 FSSCIKLTTIN
+281 F
-292 LSNCAFIGEY
+292 EY
-302 AFKGCTKLS
+302 CTNLS
-311 NINLSKCKFL
+311 NINLSKCKLL
-321 GHSAFYQCTE
+321 GDGAFNYCTN
-331 LTEVDLSSCSSLE
+331 LTEVDLSSCSSLA
-344 ESVFSGCS
+344 ESVFRGCS

-368 YAFEGTG
+368 NAFEGTG
-375 IETLSLPLCTT
+375 IETLPLPLCTT
-386 IQKAAFKKC
+386 IQDGAFGGC
-395 IQLKSVN
+395 AQLKS
-402 LPKCET
+402 
-408 IEGYK
+408 ID
-413 AEYYEAEGAFMGC
+413 
-426 TNLQEVELPNCIS
+426 
-439 IGEYTFYSCTNLQ
+439 
-452 KVELPN
+452 
-458 CINIGESTFSSCPKL
+458 
-473 KSINIPVCQT
+473 IPVCHS
-483 IDKEAFAY
+483 IGMNAFAS
-491 CGNLN
+491 CSRL
-496 EVSLPNTI
+496 ESASIPNTI
-504 QKLGYKCFN
+504 KSLGYKCFN
-513 GNTSLTLYAKNVPA
+513 GNTTLTLYAKNVPA
-527 LDRNPGTTAESDTLA
+527 LDRYPGNMAETDTLA

-556 AAYQAADVWN
+556 AAYQTADVWN

-572 FPLGTQFD
+572 FPLGTQFN
-580 YDVEAN
+580 YDVEAT

-630 HHLDLADADIKSS
+630 HHLDLADADVKSN
-643 TYQYYTGYSTQDDI
+643 TYDYYTGFSTQDDI

-666 DKLLTVKLPKS
+666 DKLITVKLPRS

-685 NKCSQLRSVEMPE
+685 NNCSQLRSVEMPE
-698 NLICVGDTTDYEY
+698 NLICVGNSNDNDWGMMD
-711 INGGAFSD
+711 GGAFRN

-724 EIIFHNCERIGG
+724 EIIFHNCEKIGG
-736 CAFIQCCSLQEI
+736 CAFYQCNSLQEI

-756 IGSFAFDNCNQLKDI
+756 VGNYAFNGCNQLKEI
-771 IFPGEVET
+771 ILPSEVET
-779 ISNHAFNGCS
+779 ISSYAFANCS

-801 SIEACAFF
+801 SIESYAFSS
-809 GCGKLS
+809 CGKLS
-815 NINLPGLTNIS
+815 SINLPGLTSIS
-826 EGTFSCCWNLK
+826 ESTFYGCSNLT
-837 EIKLPSTLERIG
+837 EVKLPSTLERIG
-849 DNAFENCTNLNKV
+849 DNAFSECTNLNKV

-959 GDGNNSA
+959 GDGNSSA

-994 SFPFDINLADIKTP
+994 SFPFDINLTDIKTP

-1046 FQTAK
+1046 FQTAQG
-1051 SGNLTLRVT
+1051 GNLTLRVT

-1105 GYDAPITYW
+1105 GYNAPITYW

-1332 NGVDGKKVTIYAA
+1332 NSVDGKKVTIYAA

>member
-1 MFCIGVLQGFA
+1 M
-12 QGFTYTDENGVNWE
+12 
-26 CSLVSCTI
+26 
-34 NIPDGTRKDSTYV
+34 PDGSWKDSTYV
-47 TIISASNYGEEVTIP
+47 TINGASNYGEEVTVP
-62 EVVKYERKEYTITEL
+62 EVIRHEGKDYTITQLGE
-77 QGVFRNNPTL
+77 VFSNNQTL
-87 KKVTLPKS
+87 RKVTLPKS
-95 ATSLLRTFEGCTLL
+95 ATLLDHTFDGCKLL
-109 SEVVNTAQIQY
+109 SEVVNTEQILSCY
-120 CSGTFFECSS
+120 LAFYECSS

-139 ETIGHATFDNCYN
+139 ETIGESTFSKCNN

-159 KCKTIESE
+159 KCKTIGWS

-183 CTSIGHSAFNKCS
+183 CTTIASSAFQYCS
-196 SLKSIDISNCNFLD
+196 SLKSIDISNCNSLGNNVFE
-210 RFAFSGCY
+210 GCS

-226 KQINKINEDT
+226 KQINKINDGT
-236 FDGCTNL
+236 FSGCTNL
-243 KNIDLSNC
+243 KSIDLSNC
-251 TSIEESAFS
+251 TSIGGSAFAECQS
-260 DCINLTSVGN
+260 LTSVGN
-270 TALLTSIKEYA
+270 TALLNSIEGRA
-281 FSSCIKLTTIN
+281 FFSCIN
-292 LSNCAFIGEY
+292 LSTIDLSNCTFIGEW
-302 AFKGCTKLS
+302 AFDFCVKLS
-311 NINLSKCKFL
+311 NINLSKCKL
-321 GHSAFYQCTE
+321 IENYAFYQCGK
-331 LTEVDLSSCSSLE
+331 LTEVDLSSCSSLT
-344 ESVFSGCS
+344 ESIFRDCS

-368 YAFEGTG
+368 YAFAGTG

-395 IQLKSVN
+395 MQLKSVN

-408 IEGYK
+408 IEGYQPIN
-413 AEYYEAEGAFMGC
+413 EEGDGAFYGSN
-426 TNLQEVELPNCIS
+426 NLQEINLPS
-439 IGEYTFYSCTNLQ
+439 
-452 KVELPN
+452 
-458 CINIGESTFSSCPKL
+458 CINIGESTFCSCPKL

-483 IDKEAFAY
+483 IGEEAFAY

-580 YDVEAN
+580 YDVEAK

-630 HHLDLADADIKSS
+630 HHLDLADADVKSNA
-643 TYQYYTGYSTQDDI
+643 YDYYTGYNTQDDI
-657 LGPHSFADL
+657 LGPHAFADL
-666 DKLLTVKLPKS
+666 DKLMTVKLPKS
-677 VKYIDQAF
+677 VKYINQAF
-685 NKCSQLRSVEMPE
+685 NNCSQLRSVEMPE
-698 NLICVGDTTDYEY
+698 NLICLGDTTD
-711 INGGAFSD
+711 NNWGVDNGAFRD
-719 CNNLE
+719 CCNLE
-724 EIIFHNCERIGG
+724 KIIFHNCEKIGG
-736 CAFIQCCSLQEI
+736 SAFYQCNSLQEI

-756 IGSFAFDNCNQLKDI
+756 VGSFAFYNCNQLKDI
-771 IFPGEVET
+771 ILPNEVET
-779 ISNHAFNGCS
+779 ISYHAFNNCS
-789 NLASIQFPPSLK
+789 NLASVQFPPSLK
-801 SIEACAFF
+801 SIESCAFA
-809 GCGKLS
+809 GCYSLS
-815 NINLPGLTNIS
+815 SINLPGLTSIS
-826 EGTFSCCWNLK
+826 DGTFCDCSNLK
-837 EIKLPSTLERIG
+837 EVKLPSTLERIG
-849 DNAFENCTNLNKV
+849 DGAFSSCDNLTKV

-945 NGKENQDA
+945 NGKDNQNA

-959 GDGNNSA
+959 GDGNSSA

-1046 FQTAK
+1046 FQTAQ

-1168 RARRIGRGINPE
+1168 RARRIGRGINPD

-1244 GSVKLGFAAKKAG
+1244 GSVKLGFSAKKAG
-1257 NFTIS
+1257 NFIIS

-1277 GATYDLTEGDYQFA
+1277 GATFDLTEGDYQFA

-1332 NGVDGKKVTIYAA
+1332 NGVNGKKVTIYAA

>member
-12 QGFTYTDENGVNWE
+12 DDFTYTDENGVNWE
-26 CSLVSCTI
+26 CSLSYTSI
-34 NIPDGTRKDSTYV
+34 TMPDGTYKDTTYV
-47 TIISASNYGEEVTIP
+47 YINSASNYGEEVTVP
-62 EVVKYERKEYTITEL
+62 GVVKYGGKDYTITSL
-77 QGVFRNNPTL
+77 NSIFSNNQTL

-95 ATSLLRTFEGCTLL
+95 VTSLSSTFDGCTLL
-109 SEVVNTAQIQY
+109 SEIVNTEQILY
-120 CSGTFFECSS
+120 CYYAFNNCKS
-130 LKSIDLSNC
+130 LKSINLSNC
-139 ETIGHATFDNCYN
+139 ETVGSYTFSNCNN

-159 KCKTIESE
+159 KCKTIERN
-167 AFSNCSNLQSV
+167 AFSYCSSLQSV
-178 GDLST
+178 GDLSS
-183 CTSIGHSAFNKCS
+183 CTTIMDEAFRSCS
-196 SLKSIDISNCNFLD
+196 SLKSIDISNCNSLYSFVFLN
-210 RFAFSGCY
+210 CP

-226 KQINKINEDT
+226 KQINKINDGT
-236 FDGCTNL
+236 FSGCTNL
-243 KNIDLSNC
+243 KSIDLSNC
-251 TSIEESAFS
+251 TSIGGNAFAECQS
-260 DCINLTSVGN
+260 LTSVGN
-270 TALLTSIKEYA
+270 TALLNSIEERA
-281 FSSCIKLTTIN
+281 FFSCIN
-292 LSNCAFIGEY
+292 LSTIDLSNCTFIGEW
-302 AFKGCTKLS
+302 AFDFCVKLS
-311 NINLSKCKFL
+311 NINLSKCKL
-321 GHSAFYQCTE
+321 IENYAFYQCAK
-331 LTEVDLSSCSSLE
+331 LTEVDLSSCSSLT
-344 ESVFSGCS
+344 ESIFRDCS

-368 YAFEGTG
+368 YAFAGTG

-395 IQLKSVN
+395 MQLESVN

-408 IEGYK
+408 IEGYQPIN
-413 AEYYEAEGAFMGC
+413 EEGDGAFYGC
-426 TNLQEVELPNCIS
+426 NNLQEIDLPS
-439 IGEYTFYSCTNLQ
+439 
-452 KVELPN
+452 
-458 CINIGESTFSSCPKL
+458 CINIGESTFCSCPKL

-483 IDKEAFAY
+483 IGEEAFAY

-527 LDRNPGTTAESDTLA
+527 LDRNPGTMAETDTLA

-572 FPLGTQFD
+572 FPMGTQFD
-580 YDVEAN
+580 YNVEAT

-630 HHLDLADADIKSS
+630 HHLDLADADVKSN
-643 TYQYYTGYSTQDDI
+643 TYHYYTGYSTQDDI

-666 DKLLTVKLPKS
+666 DKLITVKLPKS
-677 VKYIDQAF
+677 VKSIDQAF
-685 NKCSQLRSVEMPE
+685 NNCSQLRSVEMPE
-698 NLICVGDTTDYEY
+698 NLICIGNSYDDEWSMS
-711 INGGAFSD
+711 GGAFYD
-719 CNNLE
+719 CSNLE

-736 CAFIQCCSLQEI
+736 CAFYQCNSLQEI
-748 TLPKNLKH
+748 TLPKNLIH
-756 IGSFAFDNCNQLKDI
+756 VGSFAFYNCNQLKNI
-771 IFPGEVET
+771 ILPSEVET
-779 ISNHAFNGCS
+779 ISYHAFDGCG

-801 SIEACAFF
+801 RIESYAFS
-809 GCGKLS
+809 GCYSLS
-815 NINLPGLTNIS
+815 SINLPGLTSIS
-826 EGTFSCCWNLK
+826 NNTFYGCSDLT
-837 EIKLPSTLERIG
+837 EVKLPSTLERIG
-849 DNAFENCTNLNKV
+849 DNAFSYCFNLNKV

-945 NGKENQDA
+945 NGKDNQNA

-959 GDGNNSA
+959 GDGNSSA

-1046 FQTAK
+1046 FQTAQ

-1180 RLLINLTLSDGN
+1180 RLLINLALSDGI

-1332 NGVDGKKVTIYAA
+1332 NGVNGKKVTIYAA

>member
-1 MFCIGVLQGFA
+1 MPDGLWKDTTIV
-12 QGFTYTDENGVNWE
+12 
-26 CSLVSCTI
+26 TI
-34 NIPDGTRKDSTYV
+34 NG
-47 TIISASNYGEEVTIP
+47 ASNYGEEVTVP
-62 EVVKYERKEYTITEL
+62 GVVKYEGKEYTITQL
-77 QGVFRNNPTL
+77 GSVFSNNQTL

-95 ATSLLRTFEGCTLL
+95 VTSLDYTFQGCTLL
-109 SEVVNTAQIQY
+109 SEIVNTEQIKI
-120 CSGTFFECSS
+120 CGGLTFSGCSS
-130 LKSIDLSNC
+130 LKNIDLSNC
-139 ETIGHATFDNCYN
+139 ETIGGSTFSNCNN

-159 KCKTIESE
+159 KCITIESQ
-167 AFSNCSNLQSV
+167 AFLNCNNLQSV
-178 GDLST
+178 GNLSN
-183 CTSIGHSAFNKCS
+183 CTTIGEGAFHSCY
-196 SLKSIDISNCNFLD
+196 SLKSIDISSCNSLNGNV
-210 RFAFSGCY
+210 FSDCTR
-218 KLEEVKLS
+218 LEEVKLS
-226 KQINKINEDT
+226 KQLSQIRWNT
-236 FDGCTNL
+236 FNGCTNL

-251 TSIEESAFS
+251 TSIGGYAFAECRS
-260 DCINLTSVGN
+260 LTSVGN
-270 TALLTSIKEYA
+270 TALLSSIEGYA
-281 FSSCIKLTTIN
+281 FSNCANLTNID
-292 LSNCAFIGEY
+292 LSNCTFIGEW
-302 AFKGCTKLS
+302 AFRGCPKLS
-311 NINLSKCKFL
+311 NINLSKCKL
-321 GHSAFYQCTE
+321 LENYAFIECTE
-331 LTEVDLSSCSSLE
+331 LTEVDLSSCSSLAYGI
-344 ESVFSGCS
+344 FAYCS
-352 NLKTIKGIENF
+352 KLKTVKGIENI

-368 YAFEGTG
+368 NAFANTG

-386 IQKAAFKKC
+386 IQEGAFRGC
-395 IQLKSVN
+395 TQLKS
-402 LPKCET
+402 
-408 IEGYK
+408 ID
-413 AEYYEAEGAFMGC
+413 
-426 TNLQEVELPNCIS
+426 
-439 IGEYTFYSCTNLQ
+439 
-452 KVELPN
+452 
-458 CINIGESTFSSCPKL
+458 
-473 KSINIPVCQT
+473 IPVCQS
-483 IDKEAFAY
+483 IGMNAFAS
-491 CGNLN
+491 CSCL
-496 EVSLPNTI
+496 ESVSISNTI
-504 QKLGYKCFN
+504 KSLGYKCFN

-527 LDRNPGTTAESDTLA
+527 LERYPGNMAESDTLA

-572 FPLGTQFD
+572 FPMGTQFD
-580 YDVEAN
+580 YDVEAT

-630 HHLDLADADIKSS
+630 HHLDLSDADIKSNS
-643 TYQYYTGYSTQDDI
+643 YDYYTGYSTQDDI

-666 DKLLTVKLPKS
+666 DKLMTVKLPKS

-685 NKCSQLRSVEMPE
+685 NNCSQLRSVEMPE
-698 NLICVGDTTDYEY
+698 NLICVGDTLDNEWSMG
-711 INGGAFSD
+711 GGAFNN
-719 CNNLE
+719 CTNLE
-724 EIIFHNCERIGG
+724 NIIFNNCEKIGG
-736 CAFIQCCSLQEI
+736 YAFYQCNSLQEI
-748 TLPKNLKH
+748 TLPKDLKR
-756 IGSFAFDNCNQLKDI
+756 IGNSAFRYCSQLKDI
-771 IFPGEVET
+771 ILPSEVET
-779 ISNHAFNGCS
+779 INYHAFEDCG

-801 SIEACAFF
+801 RIESYAFSS
-809 GCGKLS
+809 CGKLS
-815 NINLPGLTNIS
+815 SINLPGLTSIS
-826 EGTFSCCWNLK
+826 ESTFSGCSNLT
-837 EIKLPSTLERIG
+837 EVKLPSTLERIG
-849 DNAFENCTNLNKV
+849 DKAFENCDNLNKV

-945 NGKENQDA
+945 NGKDNQNA

-959 GDGNNSA
+959 GDGNSSA

-1046 FQTAK
+1046 FQTAQ

-1211 DCDAAKFAAIND
+1211 DCDAAKFAAISD

-1244 GSVKLGFAAKKAG
+1244 GSVKLGFATKKAG

-1332 NGVDGKKVTIYAA
+1332 NGVNGKKVTIYAA

>member
-12 QGFTYTDENGVNWE
+12 QDYFTYTDENGVNWE
-26 CSLVSCTI
+26 CCLNYSISM
-34 NIPDGTRKDSTYV
+34 PDGSWKDSTYI
-47 TIISASNYGEEVTIP
+47 TINGASNYGEEVTVPGVIKH
-62 EVVKYERKEYTITEL
+62 EGKDYTITQL
-77 QGVFRNNPTL
+77 GSIFRDNQTL

-95 ATSLLRTFEGCTLL
+95 VTSLSSTFEGCTLL
-109 SEVVNTAQIQY
+109 SEVVNTEQILY
-120 CSGTFFECSS
+120 CNYAFNNCRS

-139 ETIGHATFDNCYN
+139 ETIGSSTCAGCNN

-159 KCKTIESE
+159 KCKAIGWS

-183 CTSIGHSAFNKCS
+183 CTSIADLAFEFCS
-196 SLKSIDISNCNFLD
+196 SLKSIDISNCNSLD
-210 RFAFSGCY
+210 GSVFQYCS

-226 KQINKINEDT
+226 KQINKINDGT
-236 FDGCTNL
+236 FSGCTNL
-243 KNIDLSNC
+243 KSIDLSNC
-251 TSIEESAFS
+251 TSIGGSAFS
-260 DCINLTSVGN
+260 DCQNLTSVGS
-270 TALLTSIKEYA
+270 TALLSSIQRSA
-281 FSSCIKLTTIN
+281 FVNCANLTTID
-292 LSNCAFIGEY
+292 LSNCTFVGENAFSNC
-302 AFKGCTKLS
+302 AKLS
-311 NINLSKCKFL
+311 NINLSKCKL
-321 GHSAFYQCTE
+321 IENYAFYQCAK
-331 LTEVDLSSCSSLE
+331 LTEVDLSSCSSLT
-344 ESVFSGCS
+344 ESIFRDCS

-368 YAFEGTG
+368 YAFAGTG

-386 IQKAAFKKC
+386 IQKAAFKECK
-395 IQLKSVN
+395 QLKSVN

-413 AEYYEAEGAFMGC
+413 LEYDGAEGAFLGC
-426 TNLQEVELPNCIS
+426 NNLQEVELPSCIN
-439 IGEYTFYSCTNLQ
+439 IEKYTFYSC
-452 KVELPN
+452 
-458 CINIGESTFSSCPKL
+458 SKL
-473 KSINIPVCQT
+473 SSINIPVCQT
-483 IDKEAFAY
+483 IGEEAFAY

-504 QKLGYKCFN
+504 QKLGYKCFD

-527 LDRNPGTTAESDTLA
+527 LDRYPGNMAETDTLA

-572 FPLGTQFD
+572 FPMGTQFD
-580 YDVEAN
+580 YDVEAT

-630 HHLDLADADIKSS
+630 HYLDLADADVKSN
-643 TYQYYTGYSTQDDI
+643 TYHYYTGYCTQDNI

-666 DKLLTVKLPKS
+666 DKLLTVKLPKG

-685 NKCSQLRSVEMPE
+685 NNCRQLRSIEMPE
-698 NLICVGDTTDYEY
+698 NLICVGDTTDW
-711 INGGAFSD
+711 NNWTDNNGAFKN
-719 CNNLE
+719 CTNLE

-736 CAFIQCCSLQEI
+736 HAFYQCNSLQEI
-748 TLPKNLKH
+748 TLPKNLKY
-756 IGSFAFDNCNQLKDI
+756 IGSYAFNYCSHLKDI
-771 IFPGEVET
+771 TLPSEVET
-779 ISNHAFNGCS
+779 IGEHAFEYCYS
-789 NLASIQFPPSLK
+789 LSSIQFPPSLK
-801 SIEACAFF
+801 SIKSGAFSN
-809 GCGKLS
+809 CSNLS
-815 NINLPGLTNIS
+815 SINLPGLINIS
-826 EGTFSCCWNLK
+826 ETTFYYCSNLK
-837 EIKLPSTLERIG
+837 EVKLPSTLERIG
-849 DNAFENCTNLNKV
+849 DRAFEGCSNLNKV

-1046 FQTAK
+1046 FQTAQG
-1051 SGNLTLRVT
+1051 GNLTLRVT

-1105 GYDAPITYW
+1105 GYNAPITYW
-1114 NGNSYEAV
+1114 NGDSYEAV

-1332 NGVDGKKVTIYAA
+1332 NGVNGKKVTIYAA

>member
-1 MFCIGVLQGFA
+1 M
-12 QGFTYTDENGVNWE
+12 
-26 CSLVSCTI
+26 
-34 NIPDGTRKDSTYV
+34 PDGSWKDSTYV
-47 TIISASNYGEEVTIP
+47 EINSASNYGEEVTVP
-62 EVVKYERKEYTITEL
+62 GVVKYEGKDYIITQL
-77 QGVFRNNPTL
+77 GNIFSDNQTL

-95 ATSLLRTFEGCTLL
+95 VTSLSITFNGCTLL
-109 SEVVNTAQIQY
+109 SEVVNTEQILY
-120 CSGTFFECSS
+120 CYYTFTNCSS

-139 ETIGHATFDNCYN
+139 ETIGSNAFSNCNN

-159 KCKTIESE
+159 KCKTIADN

-178 GDLST
+178 GNLSS
-183 CTSIGHSAFNKCS
+183 CTTIEPQAFRSCS
-196 SLKSIDISNCNFLD
+196 SLKSIDISNCNFLGD
-210 RFAFSGCY
+210 GVFQSCS

-226 KQINKINEDT
+226 KQINKINDGT
-236 FDGCTNL
+236 FHGCTNL
-243 KNIDLSNC
+243 KSIDLSNC
-251 TSIEESAFS
+251 TSIGRDAFTN
-260 DCINLTSVGN
+260 CQNLTSIGN
-270 TALLTSIKEYA
+270 TALLSSIQGNA
-281 FSSCIKLTTIN
+281 FWDCTNLTTID
-292 LSNCAFIGEY
+292 LSNCTFVGENAFSY
-302 AFKGCTKLS
+302 CAKLS
-311 NINLSKCKFL
+311 NINLSKCKL
-321 GHSAFYQCTE
+321 LENGAFNYCTN
-331 LTEVDLSSCSSLE
+331 LTEVDLSSCSSLA
-344 ESVFSGCS
+344 ESVFRGCS

-368 YAFEGTG
+368 YAFAETG
-375 IETLSLPLCTT
+375 IETLTLPLCTT
-386 IQKAAFKKC
+386 IQKAALKKC
-395 IQLKSVN
+395 MRLKSIN
-402 LPKCET
+402 LPKCES

-413 AEYYEAEGAFMGC
+413 PEHDEAEGAFYGC
-426 TNLQEVELPNCIS
+426 NNLQEVDLPS
-439 IGEYTFYSCTNLQ
+439 
-452 KVELPN
+452 
-458 CINIGESTFSSCPKL
+458 CINIGETTFSSCPKL

-513 GNTSLTLYAKNVPA
+513 GNTTLTLYAKNVPA
-527 LDRNPGTTAESDTLA
+527 LDRYSGNMAESDTLA

-580 YDVEAN
+580 YNVEAT

-630 HHLDLADADIKSS
+630 HHLDLSDADIKSNS
-643 TYQYYTGYSTQDDI
+643 YDYYTGYSTQDDI

-677 VKYIDQAF
+677 VKYIYQAF
-685 NKCSQLRSVEMPE
+685 NNCSQLRSVEMPE
-698 NLICVGDTTDYEY
+698 NLICVGDTLDNEWSM
-711 INGGAFSD
+711 GDGAFGR
-719 CNNLE
+719 CPNLE
-724 EIIFHNCERIGG
+724 EIIFHNCEKIGRD
-736 CAFIQCCSLQEI
+736 AFYQCNSLQEI
-748 TLPKNLKH
+748 TLPKNLKQV
-756 IGSFAFDNCNQLKDI
+756 GSYAFFNCNQLKNI
-771 IFPGEVET
+771 IFPSEVET
-779 ISNHAFNGCS
+779 ISYHAFEACY
-789 NLASIQFPPSLK
+789 NLASIQFPPALK
-801 SIEACAFF
+801 RIEANAFSS
-809 GCGKLS
+809 CNSLS
-815 NINLPGLTNIS
+815 SINLPGLTSIS
-826 EGTFSCCWNLK
+826 NNTFNGCSNLT
-837 EIKLPSTLERIG
+837 EVKLPSTLESIG
-849 DNAFENCTNLNKV
+849 DYAFENCSNLTKV

-945 NGKENQDA
+945 NGKDNQNA

-959 GDGNNSA
+959 GDGNSSA
-966 GTLITDGNLDAKK
+966 GTLITDGNLNAKK

-1046 FQTAK
+1046 FQTAQG
-1051 SGNLTLRVT
+1051 GNLTLRVT

-1168 RARRIGRGINPE
+1168 RARRIGRGINPD
-1180 RLLINLTLSDGN
+1180 RLLINLALSDGN

-1277 GATYDLTEGDYQFA
+1277 GATFDLTEGDYQFA

-1332 NGVDGKKVTIYAA
+1332 NGVNGKKVTIYAA
-1345 DGTMLASRTFDG
+1345 DGTMLALRTFDG

>member
-12 QGFTYTDENGVNWE
+12 DDFTYTDENGVNWE
-26 CSLVSCTI
+26 CSLSYTSI
-34 NIPDGTRKDSTYV
+34 TMPDGTYKDTTYV
-47 TIISASNYGEEVTIP
+47 YINSASNYGEEVTVP
-62 EVVKYERKEYTITEL
+62 GVVKYGGKDYTITSL
-77 QGVFRNNPTL
+77 NSIFSNNQTL

-95 ATSLLRTFEGCTLL
+95 VTSLSSTFDGCTLL
-109 SEVVNTAQIQY
+109 SEIVNTEQILY
-120 CSGTFFECSS
+120 CYYAFNNCKS

-139 ETIGHATFDNCYN
+139 ETVGSYTFSNCNN

-159 KCKTIESE
+159 KCKTIERN
-167 AFSNCSNLQSV
+167 AFSYCSSLQSV
-178 GDLST
+178 GDLSS
-183 CTSIGHSAFNKCS
+183 CTTIMDEAFRSCS
-196 SLKSIDISNCNFLD
+196 SLKSIDISNCNSLYSFVFLN
-210 RFAFSGCY
+210 CP

-226 KQINKINEDT
+226 KQINKINDGT
-236 FDGCTNL
+236 FSGCTNL
-243 KNIDLSNC
+243 KSIDLSNC
-251 TSIEESAFS
+251 TSIGGNAFAECQS
-260 DCINLTSVGN
+260 LTSVGN
-270 TALLTSIKEYA
+270 TALLNSIEERA
-281 FSSCIKLTTIN
+281 FFSCIN
-292 LSNCAFIGEY
+292 LSTIDLSNCTFIGEW
-302 AFKGCTKLS
+302 AFDFCVKLS
-311 NINLSKCKFL
+311 NINLSKCKL
-321 GHSAFYQCTE
+321 IENYAFYQCAK
-331 LTEVDLSSCSSLE
+331 LTEVDLSSCSSLT
-344 ESVFSGCS
+344 ESIFRDCS

-368 YAFEGTG
+368 YAFAGTG

-395 IQLKSVN
+395 MQLESVN

-408 IEGYK
+408 IEGYQPIN
-413 AEYYEAEGAFMGC
+413 EEGDGAFYGC
-426 TNLQEVELPNCIS
+426 NNLQEIDLPS
-439 IGEYTFYSCTNLQ
+439 
-452 KVELPN
+452 
-458 CINIGESTFSSCPKL
+458 CINIGESTFCSCPKL

-483 IDKEAFAY
+483 IGEEAFAY

-527 LDRNPGTTAESDTLA
+527 LDRNPGTMAETDTLA

-556 AAYQAADVWN
+556 AAYQTADVWN

-572 FPLGTQFD
+572 FPLGTQFN
-580 YDVEAN
+580 YDVEAT

-630 HHLDLADADIKSS
+630 HYLDLADADVKSN
-643 TYQYYTGYSTQDDI
+643 TYDYYTGYSTQEDI

-666 DKLLTVKLPKS
+666 DKLMSVKLPKS

-685 NKCSQLRSVEMPE
+685 NNCSQLRSVEMPE
-698 NLICVGDTTDYEY
+698 NLICVGDTTDGNYSY
-711 INGGAFSD
+711 NDNTGAFRN
-719 CNNLE
+719 CTNLE
-724 EIIFHNCERIGG
+724 EIIFHNCEKIGG
-736 CAFIQCCSLQEI
+736 NAFYQCNSLQEI

-756 IGSFAFDNCNQLKDI
+756 VGSYAFNYCSQLKDI
-771 IFPGEVET
+771 ILPSEVET
-779 ISNHAFNGCS
+779 ISDHAFEFCG
-789 NLASIQFPPSLK
+789 NLSSIQFPPSLK
-801 SIEACAFF
+801 RIESYAFRD
-809 GCGKLS
+809 CSKLS
-815 NINLPGLTNIS
+815 SINLPGLTSIS
-826 EGTFSCCWNLK
+826 ENTFSGCSNLT

-849 DNAFENCTNLNKV
+849 NNAFENCSNLNKV

-945 NGKENQDA
+945 NGKDNQNA

-959 GDGNNSA
+959 GDGNSSA

-1046 FQTAK
+1046 FQTAQ

-1105 GYDAPITYW
+1105 GYNAPITYW

>member
-12 QGFTYTDENGVNWE
+12 QYASFTYTDENGVNWE
-26 CSLVSCTI
+26 CNLESAGTTM
-34 NIPDGTRKDSTYV
+34 PDGSWKDSTYV
-47 TIISASNYGEEVTIP
+47 TINGASNYGEEVTVP
-62 EVVKYERKEYTITEL
+62 GVVKYEGKDYTITQL
-77 QGVFRNNPTL
+77 GGIFSNNQTL

-95 ATSLLRTFEGCTLL
+95 VTSLNYTFNGCTLL
-109 SEVVNTAQIQY
+109 SEVVNTEQILS
-120 CSGTFFECSS
+120 CSYAFSNCSS

-139 ETIGHATFDNCYN
+139 ETIGSGSFASCNN

-159 KCKTIESE
+159 RCKTIESQ
-167 AFSNCSNLQSV
+167 AFLNCSKLQSV
-178 GDLST
+178 GDLSS
-183 CTSIGHSAFNKCS
+183 CTTIGEGAFNSCY
-196 SLKSIDISNCNFLD
+196 SLKSIDISNCNSLNGNV
-210 RFAFSGCY
+210 FSDCTR
-218 KLEEVKLS
+218 LEEVKLS
-226 KQINKINEDT
+226 KQLSQIKWNT
-236 FDGCTNL
+236 FNGCTNL

-251 TSIEESAFS
+251 TSIGGNAFAECRS
-260 DCINLTSVGN
+260 LTSVGN
-270 TALLTSIKEYA
+270 TALLSSIEGYA
-281 FSSCIKLTTIN
+281 FSNCANLTNID
-292 LSNCAFIGEY
+292 LSNCTFIGEW
-302 AFKGCTKLS
+302 AFRGCPKLS
-311 NINLSKCKFL
+311 NINLSKCKL
-321 GHSAFYQCTE
+321 LENYAFIECTE
-331 LTEVDLSSCSSLE
+331 LTEVDLSSCSSLAYGI
-344 ESVFSGCS
+344 FAYCS
-352 NLKTIKGIENF
+352 KLKTVKGIENI

-368 YAFEGTG
+368 NAFANTG

-386 IQKAAFKKC
+386 IQEGAFRGC
-395 IQLKSVN
+395 TQLKS
-402 LPKCET
+402 
-408 IEGYK
+408 ID
-413 AEYYEAEGAFMGC
+413 
-426 TNLQEVELPNCIS
+426 
-439 IGEYTFYSCTNLQ
+439 
-452 KVELPN
+452 
-458 CINIGESTFSSCPKL
+458 
-473 KSINIPVCQT
+473 IPVCQS
-483 IDKEAFAY
+483 IGMNAFAS
-491 CGNLN
+491 CSRL
-496 EVSLPNTI
+496 ESVSIPNTI
-504 QKLGYKCFN
+504 KSLGYKCFN

-527 LDRNPGTTAESDTLA
+527 LERYPGNMAESDTLA

-572 FPLGTQFD
+572 FPMGTQFD
-580 YDVEAN
+580 YNVEAT

-630 HHLDLADADIKSS
+630 HHLDLSDADIKSNS
-643 TYQYYTGYSTQDDI
+643 YDYYTGYSTQDDI
-657 LGPHSFADL
+657 LGPYSFAGL

-677 VKYIDQAF
+677 VKYINQAF
-685 NKCSQLRSVEMPE
+685 NNCSQLRSVEMPE
-698 NLICVGDTTDYEY
+698 NLICVGDTLDNEWDMS
-711 INGGAFSD
+711 GEAFSN
-719 CNNLE
+719 CTNLE
-724 EIIFHNCERIGG
+724 NIMFHNCEKIGG
-736 CAFIQCCSLQEI
+736 SAFYQCNSLQEI

-756 IGSFAFDNCNQLKDI
+756 VGSYAFYNCNQLKDI
-771 IFPGEVET
+771 ILPSEVET
-779 ISNHAFNGCS
+779 INYHAFESCD
-789 NLASIQFPPSLK
+789 NLESIQFPPSLK
-801 SIEACAFF
+801 RIESYAFSS
-809 GCGKLS
+809 CGKLS
-815 NINLPGLTNIS
+815 SINLPGLTSIS
-826 EGTFSCCWNLK
+826 ESTFSGCSNLT
-837 EIKLPSTLERIG
+837 EVKLPSTLERIG
-849 DNAFENCTNLNKV
+849 DKAFENCSNLTKV

-945 NGKENQDA
+945 NGKDNQNA

-959 GDGNNSA
+959 GDGNSSA
-966 GTLITDGNLDAKK
+966 GTLITDGNLNAKK

-1046 FQTAK
+1046 FQTAQ

-1244 GSVKLGFAAKKAG
+1244 GSVKLGFTAKKAG

-1332 NGVDGKKVTIYAA
+1332 NGVNGKKVNIYAA

-1367 VKIDN
+1367 VKIGN

>member
-12 QGFTYTDENGVNWE
+12 DDFTYTDENGVNWE
-26 CSLVSCTI
+26 CSLSYTSI
-34 NIPDGTRKDSTYV
+34 TMPDGTYKDTTYV
-47 TIISASNYGEEVTIP
+47 YINSASNYGEEVTVP
-62 EVVKYERKEYTITEL
+62 GVVKYGGKDYTITSL
-77 QGVFRNNPTL
+77 NSIFSNNQTL

-95 ATSLLRTFEGCTLL
+95 VTSLSSTFDGCTLL
-109 SEVVNTAQIQY
+109 SEIVNTEQILY
-120 CSGTFFECSS
+120 CYYAFNNCKS

-139 ETIGHATFDNCYN
+139 ETVGSYTFSNCNN

-159 KCKTIESE
+159 KCKTIERN
-167 AFSNCSNLQSV
+167 AFSYCSSLQSV
-178 GDLST
+178 GDLSS
-183 CTSIGHSAFNKCS
+183 CTTIMDEAFRSCS
-196 SLKSIDISNCNFLD
+196 SLKSIDISNCNSLYSFVFLN
-210 RFAFSGCY
+210 CP

-226 KQINKINEDT
+226 KQINKINDGT
-236 FDGCTNL
+236 FSGCTNL
-243 KNIDLSNC
+243 KSIDLSNC
-251 TSIEESAFS
+251 TSIGGNAFAECQS
-260 DCINLTSVGN
+260 LTSVGN
-270 TALLTSIKEYA
+270 TALLNSIEERA
-281 FSSCIKLTTIN
+281 FFSCIN
-292 LSNCAFIGEY
+292 LSTIDLSNCTFIGEW
-302 AFKGCTKLS
+302 AFDFCVKLS
-311 NINLSKCKFL
+311 NINLSKCKL
-321 GHSAFYQCTE
+321 IENYAFYQCAK
-331 LTEVDLSSCSSLE
+331 LTEVDLSSCSSLT
-344 ESVFSGCS
+344 ESIFRDCS

-368 YAFEGTG
+368 YAFAGTG

-395 IQLKSVN
+395 MQLESVN

-408 IEGYK
+408 IEGYQPINK
-413 AEYYEAEGAFMGC
+413 EGDGAFYGC
-426 TNLQEVELPNCIS
+426 NNLQEIDLPS
-439 IGEYTFYSCTNLQ
+439 
-452 KVELPN
+452 
-458 CINIGESTFSSCPKL
+458 CINIGESTFCSCPKL

-483 IDKEAFAY
+483 IGEEAFAY

-527 LDRNPGTTAESDTLA
+527 LDRNPGTMAETDTLA

-572 FPLGTQFD
+572 FPMGTQFD
-580 YDVEAN
+580 YNVEAT

-630 HHLDLADADIKSS
+630 HHLDLADADVKSN
-643 TYQYYTGYSTQDDI
+643 TYHYYTGYSTQDDI

-666 DKLLTVKLPKS
+666 DKLITVKLPKS
-677 VKYIDQAF
+677 VKSIDQAF
-685 NKCSQLRSVEMPE
+685 NNCSQLRSVEMPE
-698 NLICVGDTTDYEY
+698 NLICIGNSYDDEWSMS
-711 INGGAFSD
+711 GGAFYD
-719 CNNLE
+719 CSNLE

-736 CAFIQCCSLQEI
+736 CAFYQCNSLQEI
-748 TLPKNLKH
+748 TLPKNLIH
-756 IGSFAFDNCNQLKDI
+756 VGSFAFYNCNQLKNI
-771 IFPGEVET
+771 ILPSEVET
-779 ISNHAFNGCS
+779 ISYHAFDGCG

-801 SIEACAFF
+801 RIESYAFS
-809 GCGKLS
+809 GCYSLS
-815 NINLPGLTNIS
+815 SINLPGLTSIS
-826 EGTFSCCWNLK
+826 NNTFYGCSDLT
-837 EIKLPSTLERIG
+837 EVKLPSTLERIG
-849 DNAFENCTNLNKV
+849 DNAFSYCFNLNKV

-945 NGKENQDA
+945 NGKDNQNA

-959 GDGNNSA
+959 GDGNSSA

-1046 FQTAK
+1046 FQTAQG
-1051 SGNLTLRVT
+1051 GNLTLRVT

-1168 RARRIGRGINPE
+1168 RARRIGRGINPD

-1332 NGVDGKKVTIYAA
+1332 NGVNGKKVTIYAA

>member
-12 QGFTYTDENGVNWE
+12 DDFTYTDENGVNWE
-26 CSLVSCTI
+26 CSLSYTSI
-34 NIPDGTRKDSTYV
+34 TMPDGTYKDTTYV
-47 TIISASNYGEEVTIP
+47 YINSASNYGEEVTVP
-62 EVVKYERKEYTITEL
+62 GVVKYGGKDYTITSL
-77 QGVFRNNPTL
+77 NSIFSNNQTL

-95 ATSLLRTFEGCTLL
+95 VTSLSSTFDGCTLL
-109 SEVVNTAQIQY
+109 SEIVNTEQILY
-120 CSGTFFECSS
+120 CYYAFNNCKS

-139 ETIGHATFDNCYN
+139 ETVGSYTFSNCNN

-159 KCKTIESE
+159 KCKTIERN
-167 AFSNCSNLQSV
+167 AFSYCSSLQSV
-178 GDLST
+178 GDLSS
-183 CTSIGHSAFNKCS
+183 CTTIMDEAFRSCS
-196 SLKSIDISNCNFLD
+196 SLKSIDISNCNSLYSFVFLN
-210 RFAFSGCY
+210 CP

-226 KQINKINEDT
+226 KQINKINDGT
-236 FDGCTNL
+236 FSGCTNL
-243 KNIDLSNC
+243 KSIDLSNC
-251 TSIEESAFS
+251 TSIGGNAFAECQS
-260 DCINLTSVGN
+260 LTSVGN
-270 TALLTSIKEYA
+270 TALLNSIEERA
-281 FSSCIKLTTIN
+281 FFSCIN
-292 LSNCAFIGEY
+292 LSTIDLSNCTFIGEW
-302 AFKGCTKLS
+302 AFDFCVKLS
-311 NINLSKCKFL
+311 NINLSKCKL
-321 GHSAFYQCTE
+321 IENYAFYQCAK
-331 LTEVDLSSCSSLE
+331 LTEVDLSSCSSLT
-344 ESVFSGCS
+344 ESIFRDCS

-368 YAFEGTG
+368 YAFAGTG

-395 IQLKSVN
+395 MQLESVN

-408 IEGYK
+408 IEGYQPIN
-413 AEYYEAEGAFMGC
+413 EEGDGAFYGC
-426 TNLQEVELPNCIS
+426 NNLQEIDLPS
-439 IGEYTFYSCTNLQ
+439 
-452 KVELPN
+452 
-458 CINIGESTFSSCPKL
+458 CINIGESTFCSCPKL

-483 IDKEAFAY
+483 IGEEAFAY

-527 LDRNPGTTAESDTLA
+527 LDRNPGTMAETDTLA

-572 FPLGTQFD
+572 FPMGTQFD
-580 YDVEAN
+580 YNVEAT

-630 HHLDLADADIKSS
+630 HHLDLADADVKSN
-643 TYQYYTGYSTQDDI
+643 TYHYYTGYSTQDDI

-666 DKLLTVKLPKS
+666 DKLITVKLPKS
-677 VKYIDQAF
+677 VKSIDQAF
-685 NKCSQLRSVEMPE
+685 NNCSQLRSVEMPE
-698 NLICVGDTTDYEY
+698 NLICIGNSYDDEWSMS
-711 INGGAFSD
+711 GGAFYD
-719 CNNLE
+719 CSNLE

-736 CAFIQCCSLQEI
+736 CAFYQCNSLQEI
-748 TLPKNLKH
+748 TLPKNLIH
-756 IGSFAFDNCNQLKDI
+756 VGSFAFYNCNQLKNI
-771 IFPGEVET
+771 ILPSEVET
-779 ISNHAFNGCS
+779 ISYHAFDGCG

-801 SIEACAFF
+801 RIESYAFS
-809 GCGKLS
+809 GCYSLS
-815 NINLPGLTNIS
+815 SINLPGLTSIS
-826 EGTFSCCWNLK
+826 NNTFYGCSDLT
-837 EIKLPSTLERIG
+837 EVKLPSTLERIG
-849 DNAFENCTNLNKV
+849 DNAFSYCFNLNKV

-945 NGKENQDA
+945 NGKDNQNA

-959 GDGNNSA
+959 GDGNSSA

-1046 FQTAK
+1046 FQTAQ

-1160 SINKQNNA
+1160 SINKQNKA

-1277 GATYDLTEGDYQFA
+1277 GATFDLTEGDYQFA

-1332 NGVDGKKVTIYAA
+1332 NGVNGKKVTIYAA

>member
-1 MFCIGVLQGFA
+1 MKRLLLLSVMFCIGVLQGFA
-12 QGFTYTDENGVNWE
+12 QTFTYTDENGVNWE
-26 CSLVSCTI
+26 CCFS
-34 NIPDGTRKDSTYV
+34 NGMNMPDGSWKDTTYV
-47 TIISASNYGEEVTIP
+47 YINGASNYGEEVTVP
-62 EVVKYERKEYTITEL
+62 GVVKHEGKEYTITQL
-77 QGVFRNNPTL
+77 GSVFSNNQTL

-95 ATSLLRTFEGCTLL
+95 VTSLDYTFKGCTLL
-109 SEVVNTAQIQY
+109 SEIVNTEQIKI
-120 CSGTFFECSS
+120 CGGSTFSGCSS
-130 LKSIDLSNC
+130 LKNIDLSNC
-139 ETIGHATFDNCYN
+139 ETIGGSTFSNCNN

-159 KCKTIESE
+159 KCITIESQ
-167 AFSNCSNLQSV
+167 AFLNCNNLKSV
-178 GDLST
+178 GNLSS
-183 CTSIGHSAFNKCS
+183 CTTIGENAFHSCY
-196 SLKSIDISNCNFLD
+196 SLKSIDISSCNSLNGNV
-210 RFAFSGCY
+210 FSDCTR
-218 KLEEVKLS
+218 LEEVKLS
-226 KQINKINEDT
+226 KQLSQIRWYT
-236 FDGCTNL
+236 FNGCTNL

-251 TSIEESAFS
+251 TSIGSYAFAECRS
-260 DCINLTSVGN
+260 LTSVGN
-270 TALLTSIKEYA
+270 TALLSSIEGYA
-281 FSSCIKLTTIN
+281 FSNCANLTNID
-292 LSNCAFIGEY
+292 LSNCTFIGEW
-302 AFKGCTKLS
+302 AFRGCPKLS
-311 NINLSKCKFL
+311 NINLSKCKL
-321 GHSAFYQCTE
+321 LENYAFIDCTE
-331 LTEVDLSSCSSLE
+331 LTEVDLSSCSSLAYGI
-344 ESVFSGCS
+344 FAYCS
-352 NLKTIKGIENF
+352 KLKTVKGIENI

-368 YAFEGTG
+368 NAFANTG

-386 IQKAAFKKC
+386 IQGGAFRGC
-395 IQLKSVN
+395 SQLKS
-402 LPKCET
+402 
-408 IEGYK
+408 ID
-413 AEYYEAEGAFMGC
+413 
-426 TNLQEVELPNCIS
+426 
-439 IGEYTFYSCTNLQ
+439 
-452 KVELPN
+452 
-458 CINIGESTFSSCPKL
+458 
-473 KSINIPVCQT
+473 IPVCQS
-483 IDKEAFAY
+483 IGMNAFAS
-491 CGNLN
+491 CSRL
-496 EVSLPNTI
+496 ESASIPNTI
-504 QKLGYKCFN
+504 KSLGYKCFN
-513 GNTSLTLYAKNVPA
+513 GNTTLTLYAKNVPA
-527 LDRNPGTTAESDTLA
+527 LERYPGNMEESDTLA

-572 FPLGTQFD
+572 FPMGTQFD
-580 YDVEAN
+580 YNVEAT

-630 HHLDLADADIKSS
+630 HHLDLSDADIKSNS
-643 TYQYYTGYSTQDDI
+643 YDYYTGYSTQDDI
-657 LGPHSFADL
+657 LGPHSFANL
-666 DKLLTVKLPKS
+666 DKLMTVKLPKS

-685 NKCSQLRSVEMPE
+685 NNCSQLRSVEMPE
-698 NLICVGDTTDYEY
+698 NLICVGDTLDNEWSMG
-711 INGGAFSD
+711 GGAFNN
-719 CNNLE
+719 CTNLE
-724 EIIFHNCERIGG
+724 NIKFNNCEKIGG
-736 CAFIQCCSLQEI
+736 YAFYQCNSLQEI
-748 TLPKNLKH
+748 TFPKDLKR
-756 IGSFAFDNCNQLKDI
+756 IGNSAFRYCSQLKDI
-771 IFPGEVET
+771 ILPSEVET
-779 ISNHAFNGCS
+779 INYHAFEDCG

-801 SIEACAFF
+801 SIESYAFS
-809 GCGKLS
+809 GCSKLS
-815 NINLPGLTNIS
+815 SINLPGLTSIS
-826 EGTFSCCWNLK
+826 GGTFSGCSNLK
-837 EIKLPSTLERIG
+837 EVKLPSTLERIG
-849 DNAFENCTNLNKV
+849 NNAFENCSNLTKV

-945 NGKENQDA
+945 NGKDNQNA

-959 GDGNNSA
+959 GDGNSSA

-1046 FQTAK
+1046 FQTAQG
-1051 SGNLTLRVT
+1051 GNLTLRVT

>member
-12 QGFTYTDENGVNWE
+12 QSTSFTYTDENGVNWE
-26 CSLVSCTI
+26 CSLNYTSLAM
-34 NIPDGTRKDSTYV
+34 PDGSWKDSTYV
-47 TIISASNYGEEVTIP
+47 YINGASNYGEEVTVP
-62 EVVKYERKEYTITEL
+62 GVVKYEEKDYTIT
-77 QGVFRNNPTL
+77 QIGSIFCNNQTL

-95 ATSLLRTFEGCTLL
+95 VTSLSSTFEGCTLL
-109 SEVVNTAQIQY
+109 SEVVNTDQILY
-120 CSGTFFECSS
+120 CSRTFNECRS

-139 ETIGHATFDNCYN
+139 ETIGNATFANCYN

-159 KCKTIESE
+159 KCITIESQ
-167 AFSNCSNLQSV
+167 AFTNCNNLQSV
-178 GDLST
+178 GDLSS
-183 CTSIGHSAFNKCS
+183 CTTIMYGAFQSCS
-196 SLKSIDISNCNFLD
+196 SLKSIDISNCTFLGEEA
-210 RFAFSGCY
+210 FADCS

-226 KQINKINEDT
+226 KQINKINDDT
-236 FDGCTNL
+236 FSGCTNL
-243 KNIDLSNC
+243 KSIDLSNC
-251 TSIEESAFS
+251 TSIGGSAFNGCQS
-260 DCINLTSVGN
+260 LTSVGN
-270 TALLTSIKEYA
+270 TDLLSSIQGNA
-281 FSSCIKLTTIN
+281 FSGCTNLTTIDLSN
-292 LSNCAFIGEY
+292 STFVGENAFSNCA
-302 AFKGCTKLS
+302 KLS
-311 NINLSKCKFL
+311 NINLSKCNLL
-321 GHSAFYQCTE
+321 GYGAFNNCTN
-331 LTEVDLSSCSSLE
+331 LTEVDLSSCSSLA
-344 ESVFSGCS
+344 ESVFRGCS

-368 YAFEGTG
+368 YAFEGIG

-386 IQKAAFKKC
+386 IQEGAFRTC
-395 IQLKSVN
+395 SQLKS
-402 LPKCET
+402 
-408 IEGYK
+408 ID
-413 AEYYEAEGAFMGC
+413 
-426 TNLQEVELPNCIS
+426 
-439 IGEYTFYSCTNLQ
+439 
-452 KVELPN
+452 
-458 CINIGESTFSSCPKL
+458 
-473 KSINIPVCQT
+473 IPVCQS
-483 IDKEAFAY
+483 IGMNAFAS
-491 CGNLN
+491 CSRL
-496 EVSLPNTI
+496 ESASIPNTI
-504 QKLGYKCFN
+504 KSLGYKCFN
-513 GNTSLTLYAKNVPA
+513 GNTTLTLYAKNVPA

-542 LGKNVLIIVPEESL
+542 LGKNVLIIVPKESL

-572 FPLGTQFD
+572 FPMGTQFN
-580 YDVEAN
+580 YDVEAT

-630 HHLDLADADIKSS
+630 HYLDLADADVKSN
-643 TYQYYTGYSTQDDI
+643 TYNYYTGYSTQDDI

-666 DKLLTVKLPKS
+666 DKLMTVKLPKS
-677 VKYIDQAF
+677 VKYIDLAF
-685 NKCSQLRSVEMPE
+685 NNCRQLRSVEMPE
-698 NLICVGDTTDYEY
+698 NLICVGDTADW
-711 INGGAFSD
+711 NWNKDGGAFGN
-719 CNNLE
+719 CTNLE
-724 EIIFHNCERIGG
+724 EIIFHNCEKIGG
-736 CAFIQCCSLQEI
+736 KAFYQCNSLQEI

-756 IGSFAFDNCNQLKDI
+756 IGSYAFNYCNQLKDI
-771 IFPGEVET
+771 ILPNEVET
-779 ISNHAFNGCS
+779 IGEHAFEFCY
-789 NLASIQFPPSLK
+789 NLSSVQFPPSLK
-801 SIEACAFF
+801 RIEANAFY
-809 GCGKLS
+809 CCISLS
-815 NINLPGLTNIS
+815 SINLPGLTSIS
-826 EGTFSCCWNLK
+826 ENTFSGCSNLT
-837 EIKLPSTLERIG
+837 EVKLPSTLERIG
-849 DNAFENCTNLNKV
+849 DNAFSNCDNLNKV

-945 NGKENQDA
+945 NGKDNQNA

-959 GDGNNSA
+959 GDGNSSA

-1046 FQTAK
+1046 FQTAQ

-1105 GYDAPITYW
+1105 GYNAPITYW

-1168 RARRIGRGINPE
+1168 RTRRIGRGINPE

-1277 GATYDLTEGDYQFA
+1277 GATFDLTEGDYQFA
-1291 SNAGTFENRFVLVP
+1291 SNTGTFENRFVLVP

-1332 NGVDGKKVTIYAA
+1332 NGVNGKKVTIYAA

>member
-1 MFCIGVLQGFA
+1 MKRLLLLSVMFCIGVLQGFA
-12 QGFTYTDENGVNWE
+12 QSTSFTYTDENGVNWE
-26 CSLVSCTI
+26 CSLNYTSLAM
-34 NIPDGTRKDSTYV
+34 PDGSWKDSTYV
-47 TIISASNYGEEVTIP
+47 YINGASNYGEEVTVP
-62 EVVKYERKEYTITEL
+62 GVVKYEGKEYTITQL
-77 QGVFRNNPTL
+77 GSIFSNNQTL

-95 ATSLLRTFEGCTLL
+95 VTSLSSTFEGCTLL
-109 SEVVNTAQIQY
+109 SEVVNTDQILY
-120 CSGTFFECSS
+120 CSRTFCECRS

-139 ETIGHATFDNCYN
+139 ETIGNNTFANCNN
-152 LQSVNLK
+152 LQSINLK
-159 KCKTIESE
+159 KCITIESQ
-167 AFSNCSNLQSV
+167 AFTNCSNLQSV
-178 GDLST
+178 GDLSS
-183 CTSIGHSAFNKCS
+183 CTTIMDGAFSSCS
-196 SLKSIDISNCNFLD
+196 SLKSIDISNCNSLGNYVFE
-210 RFAFSGCY
+210 GCS

-226 KQINKINEDT
+226 KQINKINNST
-236 FDGCTNL
+236 FSGCTNL
-243 KNIDLSNC
+243 KSIDLSNC
-251 TSIEESAFS
+251 TSIEGSAFNGCQS
-260 DCINLTSVGN
+260 LTSVGN
-270 TALLTSIKEYA
+270 TALLSSIQGNA
-281 FSSCIKLTTIN
+281 FSGCTNLTTIDLSN
-292 LSNCAFIGEY
+292 STFVGENAFSNCA
-302 AFKGCTKLS
+302 KLS
-311 NINLSKCKFL
+311 NINLSKCNLL
-321 GHSAFYQCTE
+321 GYGAFNNCTN
-331 LTEVDLSSCSSLE
+331 LTEVDLSSCSSLA

-386 IQKAAFKKC
+386 IQKAAFKEC
-395 IQLKSVN
+395 MQLKSVN

-413 AEYYEAEGAFMGC
+413 PEYDGAEGAFLGC
-426 TNLQEVELPNCIS
+426 NNLQEVDLPS
-439 IGEYTFYSCTNLQ
+439 
-452 KVELPN
+452 
-458 CINIGESTFSSCPKL
+458 CINIEKYAFYSCPKL
-473 KSINIPVCQT
+473 SSINIPVCQA
-483 IDKEAFAY
+483 IGEEVFAY

-527 LDRNPGTTAESDTLA
+527 LDRYPGNMAESDTLA

-572 FPLGTQFD
+572 FPMGTQFE
-580 YDVEAN
+580 YNVEAN

-630 HHLDLADADIKSS
+630 HYLDLADADVKSN
-643 TYQYYTGYSTQDDI
+643 TYDYYTGYSTQDDI

-685 NKCSQLRSVEMPE
+685 NNCSQLRSVEMPE
-698 NLICVGDTTDYEY
+698 NLICIGDTVDWNFWED
-711 INGGAFSD
+711 NVGAFRN
-719 CNNLE
+719 CTNLE
-724 EIIFHNCERIGG
+724 EIIFHNCEKIGG
-736 CAFIQCCSLQEI
+736 YAFNKCTSLQEI
-748 TLPKNLKH
+748 TLSKNLKH
-756 IGSFAFDNCNQLKDI
+756 VGSYAFSQCNQLKDI
-771 IFPGEVET
+771 ILPSEVET
-779 ISNHAFNGCS
+779 ISYHAFEDC

-801 SIEACAFF
+801 RIESYAFS
-809 GCGKLS
+809 GCGNLS
-815 NINLPGLTNIS
+815 SINLPGLTSIS
-826 EGTFSCCWNLK
+826 ESTFSGCSNLT
-837 EIKLPSTLERIG
+837 EVKLPSTLERIG
-849 DNAFENCTNLNKV
+849 NNAFENCSNLNKV

-945 NGKENQDA
+945 NGKDNQNA

-959 GDGNNSA
+959 GDGNSSA

-1046 FQTAK
+1046 FQTAQ

-1332 NGVDGKKVTIYAA
+1332 NGVNGKKVTIYAA

>member
-1 MFCIGVLQGFA
+1 MKRLLLLSVMFCIGVLQGFA
-12 QGFTYTDENGVNWE
+12 DDFTYTDENGVNWE
-26 CSLVSCTI
+26 CSLSYTSI
-34 NIPDGTRKDSTYV
+34 TMPDGTYKDTTYV
-47 TIISASNYGEEVTIP
+47 YINSASNYGEEVTVP
-62 EVVKYERKEYTITEL
+62 GVVKYGGKDYTITSL
-77 QGVFRNNPTL
+77 NSIFSNNQTL

-95 ATSLLRTFEGCTLL
+95 VTSLSSTFDGCTLL
-109 SEVVNTAQIQY
+109 SEIVNTEQILY
-120 CSGTFFECSS
+120 CYYAFNNCKS

-139 ETIGHATFDNCYN
+139 ETVGSYTFSNCNN

-159 KCKTIESE
+159 KCKTIERN
-167 AFSNCSNLQSV
+167 AFSYCSSLQSV
-178 GDLST
+178 GDLSS
-183 CTSIGHSAFNKCS
+183 CTTIMDEAFRSCS
-196 SLKSIDISNCNFLD
+196 SLKSIDISNCNSLYSFVFLN
-210 RFAFSGCY
+210 CP

-226 KQINKINEDT
+226 KQINKINDGT
-236 FDGCTNL
+236 FSGCTNL
-243 KNIDLSNC
+243 KSIDLSNC
-251 TSIEESAFS
+251 TSIGGNAFAECQS
-260 DCINLTSVGN
+260 LTSVGN
-270 TALLTSIKEYA
+270 TALLNSIEERA
-281 FSSCIKLTTIN
+281 FFSCIN
-292 LSNCAFIGEY
+292 LSTIDLSNCTFIGEW
-302 AFKGCTKLS
+302 AFDFCVKLS
-311 NINLSKCKFL
+311 NINLSKCKL
-321 GHSAFYQCTE
+321 IENYAFYQCAK
-331 LTEVDLSSCSSLE
+331 LTEVDLSSCSSLT
-344 ESVFSGCS
+344 ESIFRDCS

-368 YAFEGTG
+368 YAFAGTG

-395 IQLKSVN
+395 MQLESVN

-408 IEGYK
+408 IEGYQPIN
-413 AEYYEAEGAFMGC
+413 EEGDGAFYGC
-426 TNLQEVELPNCIS
+426 NNLQEIDLPS
-439 IGEYTFYSCTNLQ
+439 
-452 KVELPN
+452 
-458 CINIGESTFSSCPKL
+458 CINIGESTFCSCPKL

-483 IDKEAFAY
+483 IGEEAFAY

-527 LDRNPGTTAESDTLA
+527 LDRNPGTMAETDTLA

-572 FPLGTQFD
+572 FPMGTQFD
-580 YDVEAN
+580 YNVEAT

-630 HHLDLADADIKSS
+630 HHLDLADADVKSN
-643 TYQYYTGYSTQDDI
+643 TYHYYTGYSTQDDI

-666 DKLLTVKLPKS
+666 DKLITVKLPKS
-677 VKYIDQAF
+677 VKSIDQAF
-685 NKCSQLRSVEMPE
+685 NNCSQLRSVEMPE
-698 NLICVGDTTDYEY
+698 NLICIGNSYDDEWSMS
-711 INGGAFSD
+711 GGAFYD
-719 CNNLE
+719 CSNLE

-736 CAFIQCCSLQEI
+736 CAFYQCNSLQEI
-748 TLPKNLKH
+748 TLPKNLIH
-756 IGSFAFDNCNQLKDI
+756 VGSFAFYNCNQLKNI
-771 IFPGEVET
+771 ILPSEVET
-779 ISNHAFNGCS
+779 ISYHAFDGCG

-801 SIEACAFF
+801 RIESYAFS
-809 GCGKLS
+809 GCYSLS
-815 NINLPGLTNIS
+815 SINLPGLTSIS
-826 EGTFSCCWNLK
+826 NNTFYGCSDLT
-837 EIKLPSTLERIG
+837 EVKLPSTLERIG
-849 DNAFENCTNLNKV
+849 DNAFSYCFNLNKV

-945 NGKENQDA
+945 NGKDNQNA

-959 GDGNNSA
+959 GDGNSSA

-1046 FQTAK
+1046 FQTAQ

-1332 NGVDGKKVTIYAA
+1332 NGVNGKKVNIYAA

-1367 VKIDN
+1367 VKIGN

>member
-12 QGFTYTDENGVNWE
+12 QSTSFTYTDENGVNWE
-26 CSLVSCTI
+26 CSLNYTSLAM
-34 NIPDGTRKDSTYV
+34 PDGSWKDSTYV
-47 TIISASNYGEEVTIP
+47 YINGASNYGEEVTVP
-62 EVVKYERKEYTITEL
+62 GVVKYEEKDYTIT
-77 QGVFRNNPTL
+77 QIGSIFCNNQTL

-95 ATSLLRTFEGCTLL
+95 VTSLSSTFEGCTLL
-109 SEVVNTAQIQY
+109 SEVVNTDQILY
-120 CSGTFFECSS
+120 CSRTFNECRS

-139 ETIGHATFDNCYN
+139 ETIGNATFANCYN

-159 KCKTIESE
+159 KCITIESQ
-167 AFSNCSNLQSV
+167 AFTNCNNLQSV
-178 GDLST
+178 GDLSS
-183 CTSIGHSAFNKCS
+183 CTTIMYGAFQSCS
-196 SLKSIDISNCNFLD
+196 SLKSIDISNCTSLGEEA
-210 RFAFSGCY
+210 FADCS

-226 KQINKINEDT
+226 KQINKINDDT
-236 FDGCTNL
+236 FSGCTNL
-243 KNIDLSNC
+243 KSIDLSNC
-251 TSIEESAFS
+251 TSIGGSAFNGCQS
-260 DCINLTSVGN
+260 LTSVGN
-270 TALLTSIKEYA
+270 TALLSSIQGNA
-281 FSSCIKLTTIN
+281 FSGCTNLTTIDLSN
-292 LSNCAFIGEY
+292 STFVGENAFSNCA
-302 AFKGCTKLS
+302 KLS
-311 NINLSKCKFL
+311 NINLSKCNLL
-321 GHSAFYQCTE
+321 GYGAFNNCTN
-331 LTEVDLSSCSSLE
+331 LTEVDLSSCSSLA
-344 ESVFSGCS
+344 ESVFRGCS

-368 YAFEGTG
+368 YAFEGIG

-386 IQKAAFKKC
+386 IQEGAFRTC
-395 IQLKSVN
+395 SQLKS
-402 LPKCET
+402 
-408 IEGYK
+408 ID
-413 AEYYEAEGAFMGC
+413 
-426 TNLQEVELPNCIS
+426 
-439 IGEYTFYSCTNLQ
+439 
-452 KVELPN
+452 
-458 CINIGESTFSSCPKL
+458 
-473 KSINIPVCQT
+473 IPVCQS
-483 IDKEAFAY
+483 IGMNAFAS
-491 CGNLN
+491 CSRL
-496 EVSLPNTI
+496 ESASIPNTI
-504 QKLGYKCFN
+504 KSLGYKCFN
-513 GNTSLTLYAKNVPA
+513 GNTTLTLYAKNVPA

-542 LGKNVLIIVPEESL
+542 LGKNVLIIVPKESL

-572 FPLGTQFD
+572 FPMGTQFN
-580 YDVEAN
+580 YDVEAT

-630 HHLDLADADIKSS
+630 HYLDLADADVKSN
-643 TYQYYTGYSTQDDI
+643 TYNYYTGYSTQDDI

-666 DKLLTVKLPKS
+666 DKLMTVKLPKS
-677 VKYIDQAF
+677 VKYIDLAF
-685 NKCSQLRSVEMPE
+685 NNCRQLRSVEMPE
-698 NLICVGDTTDYEY
+698 NLICVGDTADW
-711 INGGAFSD
+711 NWNKDGGAFGN
-719 CNNLE
+719 CTNLE
-724 EIIFHNCERIGG
+724 EIIFHNCEKIGG
-736 CAFIQCCSLQEI
+736 KAFYQCNSLQEI

-756 IGSFAFDNCNQLKDI
+756 IGSYAFNYCNQLKDI
-771 IFPGEVET
+771 ILPNEVET
-779 ISNHAFNGCS
+779 IGEHAFEFCY
-789 NLASIQFPPSLK
+789 NLSSVQFPPSLK
-801 SIEACAFF
+801 RIEANAFY
-809 GCGKLS
+809 CCISLS
-815 NINLPGLTNIS
+815 SINLPGLTSIS
-826 EGTFSCCWNLK
+826 ENTFSGCSNLT
-837 EIKLPSTLERIG
+837 EVKLPSTLERIG
-849 DNAFENCTNLNKV
+849 DNAFSNCDNLNKV

-945 NGKENQDA
+945 NGKDNQNA

-959 GDGNNSA
+959 GDGNSSA

-1046 FQTAK
+1046 FQTAQG
-1051 SGNLTLRVT
+1051 GNLTLRVT

>member
-1 MFCIGVLQGFA
+1 M
-12 QGFTYTDENGVNWE
+12 
-26 CSLVSCTI
+26 
-34 NIPDGTRKDSTYV
+34 PDGTYKDTTYV
-47 TIISASNYGEEVTIP
+47 YINSASNYGEEVTVP
-62 EVVKYERKEYTITEL
+62 GVVKYGGKDYTITSL
-77 QGVFRNNPTL
+77 NSIFSNNQTL

-95 ATSLLRTFEGCTLL
+95 VTSLSSTFDGCTLL
-109 SEVVNTAQIQY
+109 SEIVNTEQILY
-120 CSGTFFECSS
+120 CYYAFNNCKS

-139 ETIGHATFDNCYN
+139 ETVGSYTFSNCNN

-159 KCKTIESE
+159 KCKTIERN
-167 AFSNCSNLQSV
+167 AFSYCSSLQSV
-178 GDLST
+178 GDLSS
-183 CTSIGHSAFNKCS
+183 CTTIMDEAFRSCS
-196 SLKSIDISNCNFLD
+196 SLKSIDISNCNSLYSFVFLN
-210 RFAFSGCY
+210 CP

-226 KQINKINEDT
+226 KQINKINDGT
-236 FDGCTNL
+236 FSGCTNL
-243 KNIDLSNC
+243 KSIDLSNC
-251 TSIEESAFS
+251 TSIGGNAFAECQS
-260 DCINLTSVGN
+260 LTSVGN
-270 TALLTSIKEYA
+270 TALLNSIEERA
-281 FSSCIKLTTIN
+281 FFSCIN
-292 LSNCAFIGEY
+292 LSTIDLSNCTFIGEW
-302 AFKGCTKLS
+302 AFDFCVKLS
-311 NINLSKCKFL
+311 NINLSKCKL
-321 GHSAFYQCTE
+321 IENYAFYQCAK
-331 LTEVDLSSCSSLE
+331 LTEVDLSSCSSLT
-344 ESVFSGCS
+344 ESIFRDCS

-368 YAFEGTG
+368 YAFAGTG

-395 IQLKSVN
+395 MQLESVN

-408 IEGYK
+408 IEGYQPIN
-413 AEYYEAEGAFMGC
+413 EEGDGAFYGC
-426 TNLQEVELPNCIS
+426 NNLQEIDLPS
-439 IGEYTFYSCTNLQ
+439 
-452 KVELPN
+452 
-458 CINIGESTFSSCPKL
+458 CINIGESTFCSCPKL

-483 IDKEAFAY
+483 IGEEAFAY

-527 LDRNPGTTAESDTLA
+527 LDRNPGTMAETDTLA

-572 FPLGTQFD
+572 FPMGTQFD
-580 YDVEAN
+580 YNVEAT

-630 HHLDLADADIKSS
+630 HHLDLADADVKSN
-643 TYQYYTGYSTQDDI
+643 TYHYYTGYSTQDDI

-666 DKLLTVKLPKS
+666 DKLITVKLPKS
-677 VKYIDQAF
+677 VKSIDQAF
-685 NKCSQLRSVEMPE
+685 NNCSQLRSVEMPE
-698 NLICVGDTTDYEY
+698 NLICIGNSYDDEWSMS
-711 INGGAFSD
+711 GGAFYD
-719 CNNLE
+719 CSNLE

-736 CAFIQCCSLQEI
+736 CAFYQCNSLQEI
-748 TLPKNLKH
+748 TLPKNLIH
-756 IGSFAFDNCNQLKDI
+756 VGSFAFYNCNQLKNI
-771 IFPGEVET
+771 ILPSEVET
-779 ISNHAFNGCS
+779 ISYHAFDGCG

-801 SIEACAFF
+801 RIESYAFS
-809 GCGKLS
+809 GCYSLS
-815 NINLPGLTNIS
+815 SINLPGLTSIS
-826 EGTFSCCWNLK
+826 NNTFYGCSDLT
-837 EIKLPSTLERIG
+837 EVKLPSTLERIG
-849 DNAFENCTNLNKV
+849 DNAFSYCFNLNKV

-945 NGKENQDA
+945 NGKDNQNA
-953 GEVTVK
+953 GEVTVM
-959 GDGNNSA
+959 GDGNSSA

-1046 FQTAK
+1046 FQTAQ

-1160 SINKQNNA
+1160 SINKQNKA

-1211 DCDAAKFAAIND
+1211 DCDAAKFAAISD

-1244 GSVKLGFAAKKAG
+1244 GSVKLGFTAKKAG

-1332 NGVDGKKVTIYAA
+1332 NGVNGKKVTIYAA

>member
-1 MFCIGVLQGFA
+1 MKRLLLLSVMFCIGVLQGFA
-12 QGFTYTDENGVNWE
+12 QYASFTYTDENGVNWE
-26 CSLVSCTI
+26 CNLESAGTTM
-34 NIPDGTRKDSTYV
+34 PDGSWKDSTYV
-47 TIISASNYGEEVTIP
+47 TINGASNYGEEVTVP
-62 EVVKYERKEYTITEL
+62 GVVKYEGKDYTITQL
-77 QGVFRNNPTL
+77 GGIFSNNQTL

-95 ATSLLRTFEGCTLL
+95 VTSLNYTFNGCTLL
-109 SEVVNTAQIQY
+109 SEVVNTEQILS
-120 CSGTFFECSS
+120 CSYAFSNCSS

-139 ETIGHATFDNCYN
+139 ETIGSGSFASCNN

-159 KCKTIESE
+159 RCKTIESQ
-167 AFSNCSNLQSV
+167 AFLNCSKLQSV
-178 GDLST
+178 GDLSS
-183 CTSIGHSAFNKCS
+183 CTTIGEGAFNSCY
-196 SLKSIDISNCNFLD
+196 SLKSIDISNCNSLNGNV
-210 RFAFSGCY
+210 FSDCTR
-218 KLEEVKLS
+218 LEEVKLS
-226 KQINKINEDT
+226 KQLSQIKWNT
-236 FDGCTNL
+236 FNGCTNL

-251 TSIEESAFS
+251 TSIGGNAFAECRS
-260 DCINLTSVGN
+260 LTSVGN
-270 TALLTSIKEYA
+270 TALLSSIEGYA
-281 FSSCIKLTTIN
+281 FSNCANLTNID
-292 LSNCAFIGEY
+292 LSNCTFIGEW
-302 AFKGCTKLS
+302 AFRGCPKLS
-311 NINLSKCKFL
+311 NINLSKCKL
-321 GHSAFYQCTE
+321 LENYAFIECTE
-331 LTEVDLSSCSSLE
+331 LTEVDLSSCSSLAYGI
-344 ESVFSGCS
+344 FAYCS
-352 NLKTIKGIENF
+352 KLKTVKGIENI

-368 YAFEGTG
+368 NAFANTG

-386 IQKAAFKKC
+386 IQEGAFRGC
-395 IQLKSVN
+395 TQLKS
-402 LPKCET
+402 
-408 IEGYK
+408 ID
-413 AEYYEAEGAFMGC
+413 
-426 TNLQEVELPNCIS
+426 
-439 IGEYTFYSCTNLQ
+439 
-452 KVELPN
+452 
-458 CINIGESTFSSCPKL
+458 
-473 KSINIPVCQT
+473 IPVCQS
-483 IDKEAFAY
+483 IGMNAFAS
-491 CGNLN
+491 CSRL
-496 EVSLPNTI
+496 ESVSIPNTI
-504 QKLGYKCFN
+504 KSLGYKCFN

-527 LDRNPGTTAESDTLA
+527 LERYSGTMEESDTLA

-580 YDVEAN
+580 YDVEAT

-630 HHLDLADADIKSS
+630 HHLDLSDADIKSNS
-643 TYQYYTGYSTQDDI
+643 YDYYTGYSTQDDI
-657 LGPHSFADL
+657 LGPYSFAGL

-677 VKYIDQAF
+677 VKYINQAF
-685 NKCSQLRSVEMPE
+685 NNCSQLRSVEMPE
-698 NLICVGDTTDYEY
+698 NLICVGDTLDNEWDMS
-711 INGGAFSD
+711 GEAFSN
-719 CNNLE
+719 CTNLE
-724 EIIFHNCERIGG
+724 NIMFHNCEKIGG
-736 CAFIQCCSLQEI
+736 SAFYQCNSLQEI

-756 IGSFAFDNCNQLKDI
+756 VGSYAFYNCNQLKDI
-771 IFPGEVET
+771 ILPSEVET
-779 ISNHAFNGCS
+779 INYHAFESCD
-789 NLASIQFPPSLK
+789 NLESIQFPPSLK
-801 SIEACAFF
+801 RIESYAFSS
-809 GCGKLS
+809 CGKLS
-815 NINLPGLTNIS
+815 SINLPGLTSIS
-826 EGTFSCCWNLK
+826 ESTFSGCSNLT
-837 EIKLPSTLERIG
+837 EVKLPSTLERIG
-849 DNAFENCTNLNKV
+849 DKAFENCDNLTKV

-945 NGKENQDA
+945 NGKDNQNA

-959 GDGNNSA
+959 GDGNSSA

-1046 FQTAK
+1046 FQTAQ

-1244 GSVKLGFAAKKAG
+1244 GSVKLGFTAKKAG

-1277 GATYDLTEGDYQFA
+1277 GATFDLTEGDYQFA

-1332 NGVDGKKVTIYAA
+1332 NGVNGKKVTIYAA